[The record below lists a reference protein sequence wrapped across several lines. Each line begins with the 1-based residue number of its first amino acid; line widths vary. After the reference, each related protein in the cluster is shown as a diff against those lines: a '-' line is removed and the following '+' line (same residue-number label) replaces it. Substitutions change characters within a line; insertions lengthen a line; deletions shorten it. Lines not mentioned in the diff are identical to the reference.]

1 MTEELKELLGEDGS
15 RVCKEVEKALQGG
28 NARAKSA
35 ASVGAALLAAHAA
48 TWAERVSRATGKPFT
63 AEDYMKS
70 VTIDANGTVHEGALN
85 ALRSGV
91 DLDERVPVLDIDA
104 MDNRLR
110 GMTNQQA
117 AAFIAQLAQ
126 QSPILM
132 LDASAN
138 VGISSRPYGKRHVV
152 RNKATDRRKNL
163 VATGKV
169 LSNMEDFIKSSVVIE
184 IAPNRKAGRNLSG
197 MSDGQKRAQH
207 HKNTVNAY
215 YYIMLPVK
223 HNNQLNTLV
232 LIAEERNGCLVGET
246 AQVELYQIQ
255 YANKERDP
263 ALMPT
268 QHRVSI
274 NTRQHAPAT
283 VSIREMLA
291 GVKTS
296 DGNFYYQQAWHGA
309 AKKFDAFSL
318 DYVGTGDGGSA
329 HAHGLYFAKERS
341 FAESYRG
348 EDGALLEV
356 EIPDDEYLLKENAY
370 FKEQSPSVQQALREI
385 AEGWGEVERGEKSV
399 DEALAGKSGRD
410 LYFKVMEEVGEFA
423 RKEKCMRDD
432 GTFFYICSDPL
443 EGTEARVSEH
453 FSKHGVKGISFNDY
467 GDPGFV
473 IFDPHDAEILARYQ
487 ESRGQIQGQ
496 FSVLQEGS
504 RLVSLFEAADESTF
518 LHETAHI
525 FYDDL
530 ARLAPFDEETAED
543 LAEVDAWAS
552 WYEGAAKE
560 YEDTPWAMEFAAR
573 ERAIREAIRTH
584 DEALEERLKAEW
596 RAERFARG
604 FERYL
609 EEGRAPTSTLQKVFD
624 KCRTFVKTAYA
635 AFRGSS
641 DGGKA
646 SPAVEK
652 VMAKLITPQEKEL
665 RQRRKNPMTNEA
677 RLLAERDR
685 LFATISVSKERYRDF
700 LETMAD
706 HYKQPLATQV
716 GLFLHAPASG
726 RAYAPEELWRRM
738 GTSLKPNAKGIDVLS
753 AAGEVTTVYE
763 VTETEDAARL
773 HHLVWQYDDAKDG
786 ESISSLNDMQKNDDE
801 STEDFIVR
809 LCREEAKR
817 TQEEGRANLVGVG
830 AAYIALSRMGFD
842 AQKKLAL
849 PLIIAPYKKIDGE
862 ELLRST
868 MQTAAK
874 ILDRVASAVR
884 TREREEREAIDAA
897 LETTKETEEIE
908 HGKERG
914 EEEHDAQDGRG
925 NEPGGISG
933 EDPRGSSSRDRAGG
947 AGREG
952 APSTG
957 RAGTRRDGEAR
968 GDRAVGADPQEVPP
982 VQSAGGV
989 AGDDEERRG
998 GRVPAKGAGE
1008 DAGDVPEDHRGAR
1021 AEGALGAGSVGTQGT
1036 PYLPEDRP
1044 RDAGGN
1050 DREPVDLKPTKD
1062 KEAADAEPIDLSQ
1075 IDYEADLST
1084 TKGKRAVF
1092 RRNLAAIQVM
1102 RSIEE
1107 MGRTASEE
1115 EAKLLGSYS
1124 GFGGL
1129 AEVFDPRNE
1138 AWRKEYEALR
1148 RVLTN
1153 EEYTSARSTILDAFY
1168 TPPEVAEAICKGLS
1182 RMGFTSGN
1190 ILEPSCGSGRF
1201 FDAMPK
1207 EMREESHVVGIEMD
1221 ALSARI
1227 AKAAHKDVEIFH
1239 QSFQNSHFANGS
1251 FDLAIGNVPFGDS
1264 PIYGDS
1270 AYEGQGLLPHDYF
1283 LLKMLDEVRDGG
1295 LVAAITSS
1303 GTMDKASA
1311 KVRARLAEKADLVTA
1326 LRLPSEAF
1334 KGAGTAVTTDILVF
1348 RKKGGVLPPALQQKN
1363 TLPSAESWQN
1373 IERFVPSYPSSF
1385 EKQHTMNGYFV
1396 RNPEKILGEVQER
1409 SGKFGKEIYV
1419 AGDVKDLAGR
1429 IEEAFAALGEGSCY
1443 APSDAPLA
1451 PPVQAEAKN
1460 RKSMGFTIEGGEVVF
1475 TDHRGET
1482 KKKDFT
1488 EEQEERVRFAVLM
1501 RDEGYR
1507 ILDAQEQGVSNEDLR
1522 EMQKKLRSLYDT
1534 YTEKFGYIR
1543 NDRQLKMLFG
1553 DDAGYPFIESFEV
1566 IGKDGAVERPAD
1578 IFTERTVQ
1586 TAAKPEHADTAQD
1599 ALVISMQQKG
1609 EVDLRYMEELTGTSE
1624 RDLMEELEYTHLFFD
1639 EKENRAVQADEYLS
1653 GDIYAKIEEQD
1664 AIINATAKGIDHLRA
1679 AAIYKGDVQRL
1690 EEGVGALNLDDVA
1703 SPLAQRLHEILNDT
1717 KAQEAEEMLGY
1728 FTERREALMKAAL
1741 KEADFEAHPED
1752 RETVAKYAV
1761 ALAEHRNVRLSYRD
1775 ILPSNCREDSELLL
1789 ELFKVDPRFDERSY
1803 GSRYNKAFEAMD
1815 FIGACYKKAFL
1826 EEPVDND
1833 VFRKIRENLADG
1845 ENTLR
1850 KLHLI
1855 HCAAAYLKEHK
1866 EKKDA
1871 AAPSVSEAL
1880 ERFQSEAEGIE
1891 ERADAALSP
1900 EAREEFQG
1908 LFLRRTRAEKNRA
1921 ALEVVKPD
1929 PIPIGDISFSLGSTW
1944 LNPQHVQ
1951 DFIYKKLEID
1961 RTWYNRQQYRDMPTL
1976 EISYSPETS
1985 KWKIEKTAYFK
1996 REYGT
2001 RPTPGMAVFSTAQKD
2016 AVELLTDCL
2025 NQNNTVV
2032 RDAEGRKDPEFTAQA
2047 QMKQEEI
2054 QQAFRDFLIE
2064 NPLRAQDVERTYN
2077 RRFNNIRLRQY
2088 DGANLT
2094 FPGMTNTVELKPH
2107 QKDAIAHHLYG
2118 GNTLFAHCVGA
2129 GKTYEMIAAIMESK
2143 RMGLSEKAMM
2153 VVPNHL
2159 VAQTGDAFHELYPRA
2174 KVLVPT
2180 EKDLKEMNRKRFT
2193 AQIAT
2198 QNWDAVIVPFS
2209 AFERLKL
2216 SAKLEGEMTENEIAR
2231 LQGRYEELTAT
2242 SMKNKP
2248 EKDFSIK
2255 EIVKSIEKLTA
2266 KARALEKKNQAK
2278 GDGSIPFDKLG
2289 IDKLVVDEV
2298 HYYKNLQIETRH
2310 SNTGGIGSKK
2320 HTDMT
2325 WDLYMKAQYMNE
2337 KTNYRGLI
2345 FATGTPI
2352 SNSMSELYT
2361 LQRYLTPQVLKDKGV
2376 AHFDAWAANFAEIS
2390 SQMELRPEGMGYQ
2403 MKERMRAFNN
2413 VPELMTQF
2421 KLFADVRTA
2430 DMLPD
2435 RKVPKAEEK
2444 ADTEKASPLQK
2455 EMIQDLFRRGEAVR
2469 RGDPE
2474 MVTRA
2479 DGTLTEDSML
2489 MISREGRMLSLDPRI
2504 IDPSAE
2510 DLPTSK
2516 VNRCARN
2523 VLAKYRETTD
2533 IRGTQIIFCDDSTS
2547 TGVAKARGAF
2557 NVYDDLRQKLE
2568 AGGIPKEEI
2577 AVVQEYKKDAIPE
2590 LFERVREGKV
2600 RVLLGSTD
2608 KLGVGTNVQDRLCA
2622 SHDLSIPWRP
2632 ADLEQRM
2639 GRSIRPGNQNESVE
2653 IYRYITEG
2661 TFDTFM
2667 WQTLENKQKLIA
2679 QMMTS
2684 KTPCRTIVDM
2694 DEVTLTFADLKAI
2707 STDNPFFK
2715 EKMEL
2720 EAELVRC
2727 QMARA
2732 SYETTKKKLTE
2743 FAEIEGP
2750 KTLKAHDAR
2759 IFNLMSDKM
2768 LIEQN
2773 TEKND
2778 KGEEL
2783 FRMRIGKEVFT
2794 NAKKAALF
2802 LHEKA
2807 KGGFQE
2813 AAKANGEYKG
2823 MTLRV
2828 QIDSQTYLPYI
2839 SLQGKMYHTVAFAQ
2853 PGKEMNT
2860 IRHLDNVKDAI
2871 EKKLLKL
2878 QEEREPILKK
2888 IESAKEK
2895 IKEPFAQERREQEVK
2910 KRLLEINA
2918 LIENAPSGEALAAH
2932 TTFERREEKDVKEEK
2947 KDERRE
2953 AAQRYAED
2961 YEEAAM
2967 AR

>member
-1 MTEELKELLGEDGS
+1 MAEELKELLGKDGS
-15 RVCKEVEKALQGG
+15 RVYKEVEKALQGG

-35 ASVGAALLAAHAA
+35 ASVGAAILAAHAA

-63 AEDYMKS
+63 AQDYMKS
-70 VTIDANGTVHEGALN
+70 VTIDADGTVREGALN

-91 DLDERVPVLDIDA
+91 DLDEEVAVVDVSAAIPAGGANRRAVLS
-104 MDNRLR
+104 
-110 GMTNQQA
+110 
-117 AAFIAQLAQ
+117 FIRQLA
-126 QSPILM
+126 
-132 LDASAN
+132 AS
-138 VGISSRPYGKRHVV
+138 GKRYKTTDDMAYISVLPKDV
-152 RNKATDRRKNL
+152 RHIAFSSHKNAKTRPEEHPVRIASIYALPDLLENAVLIESIPNQKKAKKPNVKAYHRFYVPIRTHTRIYTLRL
-163 VATGKV
+163 VAEEQANGSVAFNPAELNLYDVIVERKQKKKVSHKTGIKPV
-169 LSNMEDFIKSSVVIE
+169 NRGKRLSDTI
-184 IAPNRKAGRNLSG
+184 
-197 MSDGQKRAQH
+197 
-207 HKNTVNAY
+207 
-215 YYIMLPVK
+215 
-223 HNNQLNTLV
+223 
-232 LIAEERNGCLVGET
+232 
-246 AQVELYQIQ
+246 
-255 YANKERDP
+255 
-263 ALMPT
+263 
-268 QHRVSI
+268 
-274 NTRQHAPAT
+274 
-283 VSIREMLA
+283 SIREMLA
-291 GVKTS
+291 GVKDA
-296 DGNFYYQQAWHGA
+296 DGKTYYQ
-309 AKKFDAFSL
+309 
-318 DYVGTGDGGSA
+318 
-329 HAHGLYFAKERS
+329 
-341 FAESYRG
+341 
-348 EDGALLEV
+348 
-356 EIPDDEYLLKENAY
+356 
-370 FKEQSPSVQQALREI
+370 EQ
-385 AEGWGEVERGEKSV
+385 
-399 DEALAGKSGRD
+399 
-410 LYFKVMEEVGEFA
+410 
-423 RKEKCMRDD
+423 
-432 GTFFYICSDPL
+432 
-443 EGTEARVSEH
+443 
-453 FSKHGVKGISFNDY
+453 
-467 GDPGFV
+467 
-473 IFDPHDAEILARYQ
+473 Q

-635 AFRGSS
+635 AFRGGTS
-641 DGGKA
+641 GGRA
-646 SPAVEK
+646 SLAVEK
-652 VMAKLITPQEKEL
+652 VMAKLIAPQKKEL
-665 RQRRKNPMTNEA
+665 RQRRQNPMTNEA

-706 HYKQPLATQV
+706 HYKQPLAAQV

-763 VTETEDAARL
+763 VMETEDAARL

-897 LETTKETEEIE
+897 LETTKETEETE

-914 EEEHDAQDGRG
+914 EEGHDAQDGRG
-925 NEPGGISG
+925 NELGGISE
-933 EDPRGSSSRDRAGG
+933 EDSRGSTGGDRTGG

-952 APSTG
+952 APSAG
-957 RAGTRRDGEAR
+957 RAGARRDGEAR

-1008 DAGDVPEDHRGAR
+1008 DAGDVPEDRRGAR

-1044 RDAGGN
+1044 RDEGGN

-1062 KEAADAEPIDLSQ
+1062 KEAADAELIDLSQ

-1092 RRNLAAIQVM
+1092 QRNLAAIQVM

-1107 MGRTASEE
+1107 THRTASEE

-1239 QSFQNSHFANGS
+1239 QSFQNSRFANGS

-1363 TLPSAESWQN
+1363 ALPSAESWQN
-1373 IERFVPSYPSSF
+1373 IERFFPSYPSSF
-1385 EKQHTMNGYFV
+1385 EKQHTMNGYFAAH
-1396 RNPEKILGEVQER
+1396 RDNILGEVQER
-1409 SGKFGKEIYV
+1409 SGKFGKELYV

-1443 APSDAPLA
+1443 VPSDAPLA

-1624 RDLMEELEYTHLFFD
+1624 HDLMEELEYTHLFFD
-1639 EKENRAVQADEYLS
+1639 EKENCAVQADEYLS

-1845 ENTLR
+1845 ENTLK

-1866 EKKDA
+1866 AKKDA
-1871 AAPSVSEAL
+1871 AAPSVPEAL

-1951 DFIYKKLEID
+1951 DFIYKKLEIE
-1961 RTWYNRQQYRDMPTL
+1961 RTWYNRQQYKDMPTL

-2001 RPTPGMAVFSTAQKD
+2001 QPTPGMAVFSTAQKD
-2016 AVELLTDCL
+2016 AIELLTDCL

-2231 LQGRYEELTAT
+2231 LQGRYDELAAT
-2242 SMKNKP
+2242 SMKKKP

-2361 LQRYLTPQVLKDKGV
+2361 LQRYLTPQVLKDKGI

-2455 EMIQDLFRRGEAVR
+2455 EMIQALFRRGEAVR

-2523 VLAKYRETTD
+2523 VLAKYKETTD

-2608 KLGVGTNVQDRLCA
+2608 KLGVGTNVQDLLCA

-2794 NAKKAALF
+2794 DAKKAALF

-2828 QIDSQTYLPYI
+2828 RIDSQTYLPYI

-2888 IESAKEK
+2888 IESAKAK

-2932 TTFERREEKDVKEEK
+2932 TTFERREEKDGKEEK
-2947 KDERRE
+2947 KDERKE

>member
-1 MTEELKELLGEDGS
+1 MTGELKELLGEDGN
-15 RVCKEVEKALQGG
+15 RVYKEVEKALQGG

-35 ASVGAALLAAHAA
+35 ASVGAAILAAHAA

-63 AEDYMKS
+63 AQDYMKS
-70 VTIDANGTVHEGALN
+70 VTIDADGTVREGALN

-91 DLDERVPVLDIDA
+91 DLDEEVAVVDVSAAIPAGGANRRAVLS
-104 MDNRLR
+104 
-110 GMTNQQA
+110 
-117 AAFIAQLAQ
+117 FIRQLA
-126 QSPILM
+126 
-132 LDASAN
+132 AS
-138 VGISSRPYGKRHVV
+138 GKRYKTTDDMAYISVLPKDV
-152 RNKATDRRKNL
+152 RHIAFSSHKNAKTRPEEHPVRIASIYALPDLLENAVLIESIPNQKKAKKPNVKAYHRFYVPIRTHTRIYTLRL
-163 VATGKV
+163 VAEEQANGSVAFNPAELNLYDVIVERKQKKKVSHKTGIKPV
-169 LSNMEDFIKSSVVIE
+169 NRGKRLSDTI
-184 IAPNRKAGRNLSG
+184 
-197 MSDGQKRAQH
+197 
-207 HKNTVNAY
+207 
-215 YYIMLPVK
+215 
-223 HNNQLNTLV
+223 
-232 LIAEERNGCLVGET
+232 
-246 AQVELYQIQ
+246 
-255 YANKERDP
+255 
-263 ALMPT
+263 
-268 QHRVSI
+268 
-274 NTRQHAPAT
+274 
-283 VSIREMLA
+283 SIREMLA
-291 GVKTS
+291 GVKDA
-296 DGNFYYQQAWHGA
+296 DGKTYYQ
-309 AKKFDAFSL
+309 
-318 DYVGTGDGGSA
+318 
-329 HAHGLYFAKERS
+329 
-341 FAESYRG
+341 
-348 EDGALLEV
+348 
-356 EIPDDEYLLKENAY
+356 
-370 FKEQSPSVQQALREI
+370 EQ
-385 AEGWGEVERGEKSV
+385 
-399 DEALAGKSGRD
+399 
-410 LYFKVMEEVGEFA
+410 
-423 RKEKCMRDD
+423 
-432 GTFFYICSDPL
+432 
-443 EGTEARVSEH
+443 
-453 FSKHGVKGISFNDY
+453 
-467 GDPGFV
+467 
-473 IFDPHDAEILARYQ
+473 Q

-584 DEALEERLKAEW
+584 NETLEERLKAEW

-635 AFRGSS
+635 AFRGGTS
-641 DGGKA
+641 GGRA
-646 SPAVEK
+646 SLAVEK

-665 RQRRKNPMTNEA
+665 RQRRQNPMTNEA

-773 HHLVWQYDDAKDG
+773 RHLVWQYDDAKDK
-786 ESISSLNDMQKNDDE
+786 ESIASQSGVQKNDDE

-897 LETTKETEEIE
+897 LETTKATEEIE

-925 NEPGGISG
+925 NELGGISG
-933 EDPRGSSSRDRAGG
+933 EDSRGSRGGDRAGG
-947 AGREG
+947 TGREG
-952 APSTG
+952 APSVG
-957 RAGTRRDGEAR
+957 RAGARRDGEAR

-998 GRVPAKGAGE
+998 DGVPAKGAGE

-1062 KEAADAEPIDLSQ
+1062 NEAADAEPIDLSQ

-1092 RRNLAAIQVM
+1092 QRNLAAIQVM

-1107 MGRTASEE
+1107 THRTASEE

-1129 AEVFDPRNE
+1129 AEAFDPRNE

-1148 RVLTN
+1148 QVLTN

-1207 EMREESHVVGIEMD
+1207 EMREESHIVGIEMD

-1239 QSFQNSHFANGS
+1239 QSFQNSRFANGS

-1303 GTMDKASA
+1303 GTMEKASA

-1363 TLPSAESWQN
+1363 ALPSAESWQN
-1373 IERFVPSYPSSF
+1373 IERFFPSYPSSF
-1385 EKQHTMNGYFV
+1385 EKQHTMNAYFAAH
-1396 RNPEKILGEVQER
+1396 RDNILGEVQER
-1409 SGKFGKEIYV
+1409 SGKFGKELYV
-1419 AGDVKDLAGR
+1419 AGDGKDLAGR

-1443 APSDAPLA
+1443 VPSDAPLA

-1488 EEQEERVRFAVLM
+1488 EEQDERVRFAVLM

-1566 IGKDGAVERPAD
+1566 IGKDGSVERPAD

-1653 GDIYAKIEEQD
+1653 GNIYAKIEEQD

-1679 AAIYKGDVQRL
+1679 AAIYEGDVQRL
-1690 EEGVGALNLDDVA
+1690 EEGVSALNLDDVA

-1717 KAQEAEEMLGY
+1717 KAQEAEKDFGH
-1728 FTERREALMKAAL
+1728 FAERREALMKAAL
-1741 KEADFEAHPED
+1741 KETDFEAHPED

-1761 ALAEHRNVRLSYRD
+1761 ALADRRNTRLSYRD

-1789 ELFKVDPRFDERSY
+1789 ELFKVDPHFDERSY

-1815 FIGACYKKAFL
+1815 FIGACYSKTFL
-1826 EEPVDND
+1826 KEPVDND
-1833 VFRKIRENLADG
+1833 VFRKMRESLADG

-1855 HCAAAYLKEHK
+1855 HCADAYLKEHK
-1866 EKKDA
+1866 AKKDA
-1871 AAPSVSEAL
+1871 AAPSVPEAL

-1944 LNPQHVQ
+1944 LNQQHVQ

-1961 RTWYNRQQYRDMPTL
+1961 RTWYNRQQHRDMPTL

-2016 AVELLTDCL
+2016 AIELLTDCL

-2032 RDAEGRKDPEFTAQA
+2032 RDAEGKKDPEFTAQA

-2064 NPLRAQDVERTYN
+2064 NPLRAQDIERTYN

-2455 EMIQDLFRRGEAVR
+2455 EMIQALFRRGEAVR

-2523 VLAKYRETTD
+2523 VLAKYRETTAFK
-2533 IRGTQIIFCDDSTS
+2533 GTQIIFCDDSTS

-2590 LFERVREGKV
+2590 LFEKVREGKV

-2794 NAKKAALF
+2794 DAKKAALF

-2828 QIDSQTYLPYI
+2828 RIDSQTYLPYI

-2888 IESAKEK
+2888 IESAKAK

-2918 LIENAPSGEALAAH
+2918 LIENGSSGEALAAH

-2947 KDERRE
+2947 KDERKE

>member
-1 MTEELKELLGEDGS
+1 MTGELKELLGEDGS
-15 RVCKEVEKALQGG
+15 RVYKEVEKALQGG
-28 NARAKSA
+28 NARTKSA
-35 ASVGAALLAAHAA
+35 ASVGAAILAAHAA

-63 AEDYMKS
+63 AQDYMKS
-70 VTIDANGTVHEGALN
+70 VMIEADGTVRDGALN
-85 ALRSGV
+85 ALRAGI
-91 DLDERVPVLDIDA
+91 DLDERVKVVDISAAMPKKSMDA
-104 MDNRLR
+104 KAVKRFLQGLIRDNP
-110 GMTNQQA
+110 
-117 AAFIAQLAQ
+117 LAITADGTAVV
-126 QSPILM
+126 SILSNK
-132 LDASAN
+132 D
-138 VGISSRPYGKRHVV
+138 VEHITYSS
-152 RNKATDRRKNL
+152 RKNL
-163 VATGKV
+163 PADIYRIRRKSILSIEELLENAV
-169 LSNMEDFIKSSVVIE
+169 LIE
-184 IAPNRKAGRNLSG
+184 SIPNRKIKKKPYA
-197 MSDGQKRAQH
+197 RAYHRFYVPVRMNQH
-207 HKNTVNAY
+207 LATIRIV
-215 YYIMLPVK
+215 
-223 HNNQLNTLV
+223 
-232 LIAEERNGCLVGET
+232 AEERQGVITLNPTDVNLYDLI
-246 AQVELYQIQ
+246 VEDKKRR
-255 YANKERDP
+255 AN
-263 ALMPT
+263 
-268 QHRVSI
+268 
-274 NTRQHAPAT
+274 APAGSLPLGGPDSSSDT
-283 VSIREMLA
+283 ITIREMLA
-291 GVKTS
+291 GVKDA
-296 DGNFYYQQAWHGA
+296 DGEPYCQRAWHGA
-309 AKKFDAFSL
+309 VKKFAAFSL

-356 EIPDDEYLLKENAY
+356 EIPDDEYLLKERAY

-432 GTFFYICSDPL
+432 GTFFYICSEPL

-453 FSKHGVKGISFNDY
+453 FSKHGVKGISFNDF

-473 IFDPHDAEILARYQ
+473 IFDPQDVEILARYQ

-560 YEDTPWAMEFAAR
+560 YEDTPWAMEFSAR
-573 ERAIREAIRTH
+573 ERQIREAIRTH
-584 DEALEERLKAEW
+584 DEELEERLKNEW

-604 FERYL
+604 FERYM

-624 KCRTFVKTAYA
+624 KCSALIKIAYV

-641 DGGKA
+641 SGGRP
-646 SPAVEK
+646 SPAVQK
-652 VMAKLITPQEKEL
+652 VMAKLVAPGKEAIQQEDMRRR
-665 RQRRKNPMTNEA
+665 RQNPMMNEA
-677 RLLAERDR
+677 QLLRERDR
-685 LFATISVSKERYRDF
+685 LFATVSVSKERYRDF

-706 HYKQPLATQV
+706 HYKQPLAAQV
-716 GLFLHAPASG
+716 GLFLRAPASG
-726 RAYAPEELWRRM
+726 RAYAPEELWQRM
-738 GTSLKPNAKGIDVLS
+738 GTSLKSDAKGVDVLS
-753 AAGEVTTVYE
+753 ASGEATTIYE

-773 HHLVWQYDDAKDG
+773 RHLVWQYDDAKDG
-786 ESISSLNDMQKNDDE
+786 ESISSLNGAQKNDDE

-809 LCREEAKR
+809 LCREEAKK
-817 TQEEGRANLVGVG
+817 TQEEGHANLVGIG

-874 ILDRVASAVR
+874 ILDRVANVVR
-884 TREREEREAIDAA
+884 TREREEREN
-897 LETTKETEEIE
+897 LTERKTEVE
-908 HGKERG
+908 AHGKERR
-914 EEEHDAQDGRG
+914 EEGHDAQDGRRD
-925 NEPGGISG
+925 ELGGISG
-933 EDPRGSSSRDRAGG
+933 EDSRGSRGGSQGGDRAGG
-947 AGREG
+947 EGGTGREG
-952 APSTG
+952 TPSPDRTG
-957 RAGTRRDGEAR
+957 ARNDGEAR
-968 GDRAVGADPQEVPP
+968 GDRAVGTDSQELPP
-982 VQSAGGV
+982 VQPAGEV
-989 AGDDEERRG
+989 AGNGEERRG
-998 GRVPAKGAGE
+998 DDVPS
-1008 DAGDVPEDHRGAR
+1008 GDSGKDDGNVPEDRGGSR
-1021 AEGALGAGSVGTQGT
+1021 GEGALGAGSVGTQGT
-1036 PYLPEDRP
+1036 PHLPEDRP
-1044 RDAGGN
+1044 RDEGGD
-1050 DREPVDLKPTKD
+1050 DREPVDLAATKD
-1062 KEAADAEPIDLSQ
+1062 KEAAAEPVDLSA

-1107 MGRTASEE
+1107 THRAASEE
-1115 EAKLLGSYS
+1115 ESKLLGSYS

-1129 AEVFDPRNE
+1129 AEAFDPRNE

-1148 RVLTN
+1148 SALTN

-1168 TPPEVAEAICKGLS
+1168 TPPEIAAAICKGLS
-1182 RMGFTSGN
+1182 HLGFTSGN

-1201 FDAMPK
+1201 FDAMPE

-1239 QSFQNSHFANGS
+1239 QSFQNSRFANGS
-1251 FDLAIGNVPFGDS
+1251 FDLAVGNVPFGDS

-1303 GTMDKASA
+1303 GTMDKTSA

-1326 LRLPSEAF
+1326 LRLPSDTF
-1334 KGAGTAVTTDILVF
+1334 KAAGTAVTTDVLVF
-1348 RKKGGVLPPALQQKN
+1348 RRKGGALPAASREPLDEGVFPA
-1363 TLPSAESWQN
+1363 PESWQN
-1373 IERFVPSYPSSF
+1373 IERFVPSFPASF
-1385 EKQHTMNGYFV
+1385 EKRHTMNSYFV

-1409 SGKFGKEIYV
+1409 SGKFGKELYV
-1419 AGDVKDLAGR
+1419 AGDAKDLAER
-1429 IEEAFAALGEGSCY
+1429 IEKAFAALGEGSCY
-1443 APSDAPLA
+1443 APLDAPLA
-1451 PPVQAEAKN
+1451 PPVQAETKDHKA
-1460 RKSMGFTIEGGEVVF
+1460 MGFTIEGGEVVF

-1482 KKKDFT
+1482 TKKDFT

-1553 DDAGYPFIESFEV
+1553 NDAGYPFIESFEV
-1566 IGKDGAVERPAD
+1566 GGKDGSVERPAD

-1586 TAAKPEHADTAQD
+1586 TAIKPEHADTAQD

-1609 EVDLRYMEELTGTSE
+1609 EVDLRYMKELTGTSE
-1624 RDLMEELEYTHLFFD
+1624 HDLMEELEYTHVFFD

-1664 AIINATAKGIDHLRA
+1664 AIIKATAKGIDHLRA
-1679 AAIYKGDVQRL
+1679 AAIYEEDVQRL

-1703 SPLAQRLHEILNDT
+1703 SPLAQRLHEILNDP
-1717 KAQEAEEMLGY
+1717 KAQEAEERYGHS
-1728 FTERREALMKAAL
+1728 TERREALMKAAL
-1741 KEADFEAHPED
+1741 KETDFEAHPED

-1761 ALAEHRNVRLSYRD
+1761 ALAERRNVRLSYRD

-1789 ELFKVDPRFDERSY
+1789 ELFKVDPHFDERSY

-1815 FIGACYKKAFL
+1815 FIGACYKEAFL

-1833 VFRKIRENLADG
+1833 VFWKMRESLADG
-1845 ENTLR
+1845 ENTLK

-1855 HCAAAYLKEHK
+1855 HCADAYLKEHK
-1866 EKKDA
+1866 EKEDA
-1871 AAPSVSEAL
+1871 AAPSVPEAL
-1880 ERFQSEAEGIE
+1880 ERFQSEIEGIE

-1908 LFLRRTRAEKNRA
+1908 IFLRRTRAEKNRA

-1944 LNPQHVQ
+1944 LNKQHVQ
-1951 DFIYKKLEID
+1951 DFIYKKLKID

-2016 AVELLTDCL
+2016 AIELLTDCL

-2032 RDAEGRKDPEFTAQA
+2032 RDAEGKKDPEFTAQA

-2064 NPLRAQDVERTYN
+2064 NPLRAQEVERTYN

-2088 DGANLT
+2088 DGSNLS
-2094 FPGMTNTVELKPH
+2094 FPGMTNTIELKPH

-2143 RMGLSEKAMM
+2143 RMGLSTKAMM

-2159 VAQTGDAFHELYPRA
+2159 IAQTGDAFRELYPRA

-2180 EKDLKEMNRKRFT
+2180 EKDLKETNRKRFT

-2216 SAKLEGEMTENEIAR
+2216 SAKLEGEMTEREIAR
-2231 LQGRYEELTAT
+2231 LQGRYEELMAT
-2242 SMKNKP
+2242 STKNRP

-2255 EIVKSIEKLTA
+2255 EIAKSIEKLTA

-2278 GDGSIPFDKLG
+2278 GDGSVPFDKLG

-2325 WDLYMKAQYMNE
+2325 WDLYMKTQYMNE

-2361 LQRYLTPQVLKDKGV
+2361 LQRYLTPQVLTDKGIE
-2376 AHFDAWAANFAEIS
+2376 HFDAWAANFAEIS

-2455 EMIQDLFRRGEAVR
+2455 EMIQALFRRGEAVR

-2479 DGTLTEDSML
+2479 DGTLAEDSML

-2523 VLAKYRETTD
+2523 VLAKYRETTAFK
-2533 IRGTQIIFCDDSTS
+2533 GTQIIFCDDSTS

-2608 KLGVGTNVQDRLCA
+2608 KLGVGTNVQDLLCA

-2667 WQTLENKQKLIA
+2667 WQTLETKQKLIA

-2684 KTPCRTIVDM
+2684 KAPCRTIVDM

-2720 EAELVRC
+2720 DAELVRC

-2750 KTLKAHDAR
+2750 KALKEHDAR
-2759 IFNLMSDKM
+2759 ISNLMSDKM

-2773 TEKND
+2773 TEKNE
-2778 KGEEL
+2778 KGEEA
-2783 FRMRIGKEVFT
+2783 FRMTIGKEVFT
-2794 NAKKAALF
+2794 DAKKAALF

-2813 AAKANGEYKG
+2813 AAKARGEYKG
-2823 MTLRV
+2823 MELRV

-2839 SLQGKMYHTVAFAQ
+2839 SLQGKIYHRVAFAQ

-2888 IESAKEK
+2888 IESAKAK

-2918 LIENAPSGEALAAH
+2918 LIENAPSGETLAAH

-2953 AAQRYAED
+2953 AVQRYAED

>member
-1 MTEELKELLGEDGS
+1 MTGELKELLGESGS
-15 RVCKEVEKALQGG
+15 RVYEEVEKALQGG
-28 NARAKSA
+28 NARSKSA
-35 ASVGAALLAAHAA
+35 ASVGAAILAAHAA

-63 AEDYMKS
+63 AEDYRKS
-70 VTIDANGTVHEGALN
+70 VMIEADGTVRDGALN
-85 ALRSGV
+85 ALRAGV
-91 DLDERVPVLDIDA
+91 DLDERVKVVDISAAMPKKSMDA
-104 MDNRLR
+104 KAVKRFLQGLIRDNP
-110 GMTNQQA
+110 
-117 AAFIAQLAQ
+117 LAITADGTAVV
-126 QSPILM
+126 SILSNK
-132 LDASAN
+132 D
-138 VGISSRPYGKRHVV
+138 VEHITYSS
-152 RNKATDRRKNL
+152 RKNL
-163 VATGKV
+163 PADIYRIRRKSILSIEELLENAV
-169 LSNMEDFIKSSVVIE
+169 LIE
-184 IAPNRKAGRNLSG
+184 SIPNRKIKKKPYA
-197 MSDGQKRAQH
+197 RAYHRFYVPVRMNQH
-207 HKNTVNAY
+207 LATIRIV
-215 YYIMLPVK
+215 
-223 HNNQLNTLV
+223 
-232 LIAEERNGCLVGET
+232 AEERQGVITLNPTDVNLYDLI
-246 AQVELYQIQ
+246 VEDKKRR
-255 YANKERDP
+255 AN
-263 ALMPT
+263 
-268 QHRVSI
+268 
-274 NTRQHAPAT
+274 APAGSLPLGGPDSSSDT
-283 VSIREMLA
+283 ITIREMLA
-291 GVKTS
+291 GVKDA
-296 DGNFYYQQAWHGA
+296 DGEPYCQRAWHGA
-309 AKKFDAFSL
+309 VKKFAAFSL

-356 EIPDDEYLLKENAY
+356 EIPDDEYLLKERAY
-370 FKEQSPSVQQALREI
+370 FKEQSPFVQQALREI

-432 GTFFYICSDPL
+432 GTFFYICSEPL

-453 FSKHGVKGISFNDY
+453 FSKHGVKGISFNDF

-473 IFDPHDAEILARYQ
+473 IFNPQDAEILARYQ

-518 LHETAHI
+518 LHETVHI

-573 ERAIREAIRTH
+573 ERQIREAIRTH
-584 DEALEERLKAEW
+584 DEELEERLKNEW

-624 KCRTFVKTAYA
+624 KCSALIKTAYA
-635 AFRGSS
+635 AFRGSNS
-641 DGGKA
+641 GGRP
-646 SPAVEK
+646 SPAVRK
-652 VMAKLITPQEKEL
+652 VMAKLVAPGKEAIQQEDMRRR
-665 RQRRKNPMTNEA
+665 RQNPMTNEA

-685 LFATISVSKERYRDF
+685 LFATVSVSKERYRDF

-706 HYKQPLATQV
+706 HYKQPLAAQV
-716 GLFLHAPASG
+716 GLFLRAPASG
-726 RAYAPEELWRRM
+726 RAYASEELWQRM
-738 GTSLKPNAKGIDVLS
+738 GTSLKSDAKGVDVLS
-753 AAGEVTTVYE
+753 ASGEATTIYE

-773 HHLVWQYDDAKDG
+773 RHLVWQYDDAKDG

-809 LCREEAKR
+809 LCREEAKK
-817 TQEEGRANLVGVG
+817 TQEEGHANLVGVG

-874 ILDRVASAVR
+874 ILDRVANVVR
-884 TREREEREAIDAA
+884 TREREEREN
-897 LETTKETEEIE
+897 LTERKTEVE
-908 HGKERG
+908 AHGKERG
-914 EEEHDAQDGRG
+914 EEGHDAQDGRRD
-925 NEPGGISG
+925 ELGGISG
-933 EDPRGSSSRDRAGG
+933 EDSRGSRGGSQGGDRAGGEGG

-952 APSTG
+952 TPSPDRTG
-957 RAGTRRDGEAR
+957 ARNDGEAR
-968 GDRAVGADPQEVPP
+968 GDRAVGTDSQELPP
-982 VQSAGGV
+982 VQPAGEV
-989 AGDDEERRG
+989 AGNGEERRG
-998 GRVPAKGAGE
+998 DDVPSGNSGKDDGN
-1008 DAGDVPEDHRGAR
+1008 VPEDRGGSR
-1021 AEGALGAGSVGTQGT
+1021 GEGALGAGSVGTQGT
-1036 PYLPEDRP
+1036 PHLPEDRP
-1044 RDAGGN
+1044 RGEGGD
-1050 DREPVDLKPTKD
+1050 DREPVDLAATKD
-1062 KEAADAEPIDLSQ
+1062 KEAAAEPVDLSA

-1107 MGRTASEE
+1107 THRAASEE
-1115 EAKLLGSYS
+1115 ESKLLGSYS

-1129 AEVFDPRNE
+1129 AEAFDPRNE

-1148 RVLTN
+1148 SALTN

-1168 TPPEVAEAICKGLS
+1168 TPPEIAAAICKGLS
-1182 RMGFTSGN
+1182 HLGFTSGN

-1201 FDAMPK
+1201 FDAMPG

-1239 QSFQNSHFANGS
+1239 QSFQNSRFANGS
-1251 FDLAIGNVPFGDS
+1251 FDLAVGNVPFGDS

-1303 GTMDKASA
+1303 GTMDKTSA

-1326 LRLPSEAF
+1326 LRLPSDTF
-1334 KGAGTAVTTDILVF
+1334 KAAGTAVTTDVLVF
-1348 RKKGGVLPPALQQKN
+1348 RRKGSALPAASREPLDEGVFPA
-1363 TLPSAESWQN
+1363 PESWQN
-1373 IERFVPSYPSSF
+1373 IERFVPSFPSSF
-1385 EKQHTMNGYFV
+1385 EKRHTMNSYFV

-1409 SGKFGKEIYV
+1409 SGKFGKELYV
-1419 AGDVKDLAGR
+1419 AGDAKDLAGR
-1429 IEEAFAALGEGSCY
+1429 IEKAFAALGEGSCY
-1443 APSDAPLA
+1443 APLDAPLA
-1451 PPVQAEAKN
+1451 PPVQAETKDHKN
-1460 RKSMGFTIEGGEVVF
+1460 MGFTIEGGEVVF

-1482 KKKDFT
+1482 TKKDFT

-1553 DDAGYPFIESFEV
+1553 NDAGYPFIESFEV
-1566 IGKDGAVERPAD
+1566 GGKDGSVERPAD

-1586 TAAKPEHADTAQD
+1586 TAIKPEHADTAQD

-1609 EVDLRYMEELTGTSE
+1609 EVDLRYMKELTGTSE
-1624 RDLMEELEYTHLFFD
+1624 HDLMEELEYTHVFFD
-1639 EKENRAVQADEYLS
+1639 EQENRAVQADEYLS

-1664 AIINATAKGIDHLRA
+1664 AIIKATAKGIDHLRA
-1679 AAIYKGDVQRL
+1679 AAIYEGDVQRL
-1690 EEGVGALNLDDVA
+1690 EEGVGALNLDDVV

-1717 KAQEAEEMLGY
+1717 KAQEAEEMLGH
-1728 FTERREALMKAAL
+1728 FTERRESLMKAAL

-1761 ALAEHRNVRLSYRD
+1761 ALADRRNTRPSYRD
-1775 ILPSNCREDSELLL
+1775 LLPSNCREDSELLL
-1789 ELFKVDPRFDERSY
+1789 ELFKVDPHFDERSY

-1833 VFRKIRENLADG
+1833 VFWKMRESLADG
-1845 ENTLR
+1845 ENTLK

-1855 HCAAAYLKEHK
+1855 HCADAYLKEHK

-1880 ERFQSEAEGIE
+1880 ERFQSEIENIE

-1908 LFLRRTRAEKNRA
+1908 IFLRRTRAEKNRA

-1944 LNPQHVQ
+1944 LNQQHVQ

-2016 AVELLTDCL
+2016 AIELLTDCL

-2032 RDAEGRKDPEFTAQA
+2032 RDAEGKKDPEFTAQA

-2064 NPLRAQDVERTYN
+2064 NPLRAQEVERTYN

-2088 DGANLT
+2088 DGSNLS
-2094 FPGMTNTVELKPH
+2094 FPGMTNTIELKPH

-2143 RMGLSEKAMM
+2143 RMGLSTKAMM

-2159 VAQTGDAFHELYPRA
+2159 IAQTGDAFRELYPRA

-2180 EKDLKEMNRKRFT
+2180 EKDLKETNRKRFT

-2216 SAKLEGEMTENEIAR
+2216 SAKLEGEMTEREIAR
-2231 LQGRYEELTAT
+2231 LQGRYEELMAT
-2242 SMKNKP
+2242 STKNKP

-2255 EIVKSIEKLTA
+2255 EIVKSIDKLTA

-2278 GDGSIPFDKLG
+2278 GDGSVPFDKLG

-2325 WDLYMKAQYMNE
+2325 WDLYMKTQYMNE

-2361 LQRYLTPQVLKDKGV
+2361 LQRYLTPQVLTDKGIE
-2376 AHFDAWAANFAEIS
+2376 HFDAWAANFAEIS

-2455 EMIQDLFRRGEAVR
+2455 AMIQDLFRRGEAVR

-2523 VLAKYRETTD
+2523 VLAKYRETTAFK
-2533 IRGTQIIFCDDSTS
+2533 GTQIIFCDDSTS

-2590 LFERVREGKV
+2590 LFEKVREGKV

-2750 KTLKAHDAR
+2750 KALKEHDAR
-2759 IFNLMSDKM
+2759 ISNLMSDKM

-2773 TEKND
+2773 TEKNE
-2778 KGEEL
+2778 KGEEA
-2783 FRMRIGKEVFT
+2783 FRMTIGKKVFT
-2794 NAKKAALF
+2794 DAKEAALF

-2813 AAKANGEYKG
+2813 AAKARGEYKG
-2823 MTLRV
+2823 MELRV

-2839 SLQGKMYHTVAFAQ
+2839 SLQGKIYHRVAFAQ

-2888 IESAKEK
+2888 IESAKAK

-2918 LIENAPSGEALAAH
+2918 LIENAPSGETLAAH
-2932 TTFERREEKDVKEEK
+2932 TTFERREEKDVKKEK

>member
-1 MTEELKELLGEDGS
+1 MTGELKELLGEDGS

-35 ASVGAALLAAHAA
+35 ASVGAAILAAHAA

-63 AEDYMKS
+63 AQDYMKS
-70 VTIDANGTVHEGALN
+70 VTIDADGTVQEGALN

-91 DLDERVPVLDIDA
+91 DLDEEVAVADVSAAIPAGGANRRAVLS
-104 MDNRLR
+104 
-110 GMTNQQA
+110 
-117 AAFIAQLAQ
+117 FIRQLA
-126 QSPILM
+126 
-132 LDASAN
+132 AS
-138 VGISSRPYGKRHVV
+138 GKRYKTTDDMAYISVLPKDV
-152 RNKATDRRKNL
+152 RHIAFSSHKNAKTRPEEHPVRIASIYALPDLLENAVLIESIPNQKKAKKPNVKAYHRFYVPIRTRTRIYTLRL
-163 VATGKV
+163 VAEEQANGSVAFNPAELNLYDVIVERKQKKKVSHKTGIKPV
-169 LSNMEDFIKSSVVIE
+169 NRGKRLSDTI
-184 IAPNRKAGRNLSG
+184 
-197 MSDGQKRAQH
+197 
-207 HKNTVNAY
+207 
-215 YYIMLPVK
+215 
-223 HNNQLNTLV
+223 
-232 LIAEERNGCLVGET
+232 
-246 AQVELYQIQ
+246 
-255 YANKERDP
+255 
-263 ALMPT
+263 
-268 QHRVSI
+268 
-274 NTRQHAPAT
+274 
-283 VSIREMLA
+283 SIREMLA
-291 GVKTS
+291 GVKDA
-296 DGNFYYQQAWHGA
+296 DGKTYYQ
-309 AKKFDAFSL
+309 
-318 DYVGTGDGGSA
+318 
-329 HAHGLYFAKERS
+329 
-341 FAESYRG
+341 
-348 EDGALLEV
+348 
-356 EIPDDEYLLKENAY
+356 
-370 FKEQSPSVQQALREI
+370 EQQ
-385 AEGWGEVERGEKSV
+385 
-399 DEALAGKSGRD
+399 
-410 LYFKVMEEVGEFA
+410 EF
-423 RKEKCMRDD
+423 
-432 GTFFYICSDPL
+432 
-443 EGTEARVSEH
+443 
-453 FSKHGVKGISFNDY
+453 
-467 GDPGFV
+467 
-473 IFDPHDAEILARYQ
+473 
-487 ESRGQIQGQ
+487 RGQIQGQ

-584 DEALEERLKAEW
+584 NEALEERLKAEW
-596 RAERFARG
+596 REERFARG

-624 KCRTFVKTAYA
+624 KCRSFVKTAYA
-635 AFRGSS
+635 AFRGDAS
-641 DGGKA
+641 GGRA

-652 VMAKLITPQEKEL
+652 VMAKLIAPQKKEL
-665 RQRRKNPMTNEA
+665 RQRRQNPMTNEA

-706 HYKQPLATQV
+706 HYKQPLAAQV

-763 VTETEDAARL
+763 VMETEDAARL

-842 AQKKLAL
+842 AEKKLAL

-884 TREREEREAIDAA
+884 TREREEREAIDTAM
-897 LETTKETEEIE
+897 ETEMETEETE
-908 HGKERG
+908 HGKEREHEG
-914 EEEHDAQDGRG
+914 HDAQDGRG

-933 EDPRGSSSRDRAGG
+933 EDPRGSSSRDRAGREG
-947 AGREG
+947 GEG
-952 APSTG
+952 APSAG
-957 RAGTRRDGEAR
+957 RAGARRDGEAR
-968 GDRAVGADPQEVPP
+968 GDRAVGAGSQEVPP

-1008 DAGDVPEDHRGAR
+1008 DAGDVPEDRRGAR
-1021 AEGALGAGSVGTQGT
+1021 GEGALGAGSVGTQGT

-1044 RDAGGN
+1044 RDEGGN

-1062 KEAADAEPIDLSQ
+1062 KEAADAELIDLSQ
-1075 IDYEADLST
+1075 IDYDADLST
-1084 TKGKRAVF
+1084 TRGKRAVF
-1092 RRNLAAIQVM
+1092 QRNLAAIQVM

-1107 MGRTASEE
+1107 TGRTASEE

-1182 RMGFTSGN
+1182 HMGFASGN

-1207 EMREESHVVGIEMD
+1207 EMRKESHVVGIEMD

-1239 QSFQNSHFANGS
+1239 QSFQNSRFANGS

-1363 TLPSAESWQN
+1363 ALPSAESWQN
-1373 IERFVPSYPSSF
+1373 IERFFPSYPSSF
-1385 EKQHTMNGYFV
+1385 EKQHTMNAYFAAH
-1396 RNPEKILGEVQER
+1396 RDNILGEVQER
-1409 SGKFGKEIYV
+1409 SGKFGKELYV

-1451 PPVQAEAKN
+1451 PPVQAEEKN
-1460 RKSMGFTIEGGEVVF
+1460 RKTMGFTIEGGEVVF

-1522 EMQKKLRSLYDT
+1522 EMQKKLRAIYDA

-1566 IGKDGAVERPAD
+1566 IGKDGSVERPAD

-1586 TAAKPEHADTAQD
+1586 TVAKPEHADTAQD

-1624 RDLMEELEYTHLFFD
+1624 RDLMEELEYTHIFFD

-1653 GDIYAKIEEQD
+1653 GDIYAKIEEQN
-1664 AIINATAKGIDHLRA
+1664 AIINATAKRMNHLRA
-1679 AAIYKGDVQRL
+1679 AAVY
-1690 EEGVGALNLDDVA
+1690 EEDAEHLKNGVGALDIDDA
-1703 SPLAQRLHEILNDT
+1703 ALPLERRLHEILNDT
-1717 KAQEAEEMLGY
+1717 EAQQAEKGRGH

-1741 KEADFEAHPED
+1741 KETDFEAHPED

-1761 ALAEHRNVRLSYRD
+1761 ALADRRSTRLSYRD
-1775 ILPSNCREDSELLL
+1775 ILPANCREDSELLL
-1789 ELFKVDPRFDERSY
+1789 ELFKVDPHFEERSY

-1833 VFRKIRENLADG
+1833 VFWKMRESLADG
-1845 ENTLR
+1845 ENTLK

-1855 HCAAAYLKEHK
+1855 HCADAYLKEHK
-1866 EKKDA
+1866 AKKDA
-1871 AAPSVSEAL
+1871 AAPSVPEAL
-1880 ERFQSEAEGIE
+1880 ERFQSAAEGIE

-1944 LNPQHVQ
+1944 LNQQHVQ
-1951 DFIYKKLEID
+1951 DFIYKKLEIE
-1961 RTWYNRQQYRDMPTL
+1961 RTWYNRQQYKDMPTL

-2001 RPTPGMAVFSTAQKD
+2001 QPTPGMAVFSTAQKD
-2016 AVELLTDCL
+2016 AIELLTDCL

-2231 LQGRYEELTAT
+2231 LQGRYDELAAT
-2242 SMKNKP
+2242 SMKKKP

-2361 LQRYLTPQVLKDKGV
+2361 LQRYLTPQVLKDKGI

-2455 EMIQDLFRRGEAVR
+2455 EMIQALFRRGEAVR

-2794 NAKKAALF
+2794 DAKKAALF

-2828 QIDSQTYLPYI
+2828 RIDRETYLPYI

-2888 IESAKEK
+2888 IESAKAK

-2947 KDERRE
+2947 KDERKE

>member
-63 AEDYMKS
+63 AQDYMKS
-70 VTIDANGTVHEGALN
+70 VTIDADGTVQEGALN

-91 DLDERVPVLDIDA
+91 DLDEEVAVADVSAAIPAGGANRRAVLS
-104 MDNRLR
+104 
-110 GMTNQQA
+110 
-117 AAFIAQLAQ
+117 FIRQLA
-126 QSPILM
+126 
-132 LDASAN
+132 AS
-138 VGISSRPYGKRHVV
+138 GKRYKTTDDMAYISVLPKDV
-152 RNKATDRRKNL
+152 RHIAFSSHKNAKTRPEEHPVRIASIYALPDLLENAVLIESIPNQKKAKKPNVKAYHRFYVPIRTRTRIYTLRL
-163 VATGKV
+163 VAEEQANGSVAFNPAELNLYDVIVERKQKKKVSHKTGIKPV
-169 LSNMEDFIKSSVVIE
+169 NRGKRLSDTI
-184 IAPNRKAGRNLSG
+184 
-197 MSDGQKRAQH
+197 
-207 HKNTVNAY
+207 
-215 YYIMLPVK
+215 
-223 HNNQLNTLV
+223 
-232 LIAEERNGCLVGET
+232 
-246 AQVELYQIQ
+246 
-255 YANKERDP
+255 
-263 ALMPT
+263 
-268 QHRVSI
+268 
-274 NTRQHAPAT
+274 
-283 VSIREMLA
+283 SIREMLA
-291 GVKTS
+291 GVKDA
-296 DGNFYYQQAWHGA
+296 DGKTYYQ
-309 AKKFDAFSL
+309 
-318 DYVGTGDGGSA
+318 
-329 HAHGLYFAKERS
+329 
-341 FAESYRG
+341 
-348 EDGALLEV
+348 
-356 EIPDDEYLLKENAY
+356 
-370 FKEQSPSVQQALREI
+370 EQ
-385 AEGWGEVERGEKSV
+385 
-399 DEALAGKSGRD
+399 
-410 LYFKVMEEVGEFA
+410 
-423 RKEKCMRDD
+423 
-432 GTFFYICSDPL
+432 
-443 EGTEARVSEH
+443 
-453 FSKHGVKGISFNDY
+453 
-467 GDPGFV
+467 
-473 IFDPHDAEILARYQ
+473 Q
-487 ESRGQIQGQ
+487 ESRGRIQGQ

-552 WYEGAAKE
+552 WYEDAAKE

-596 RAERFARG
+596 QAERFARG

-635 AFRGSS
+635 AFRGGAS
-641 DGGKA
+641 GGRA
-646 SPAVEK
+646 SLAVEK

-665 RQRRKNPMTNEA
+665 RQRRQNPMTNEA

-706 HYKQPLATQV
+706 HYKQPLAAQV

-763 VTETEDAARL
+763 VMETEDAARL

-842 AQKKLAL
+842 AEKKLAL

-884 TREREEREAIDAA
+884 TREREEREAI
-897 LETTKETEEIE
+897 ETEDAE
-908 HGKERG
+908 HGKEREHEG
-914 EEEHDAQDGRG
+914 HDAQDGRG
-925 NEPGGISG
+925 NELGGISE
-933 EDPRGSSSRDRAGG
+933 EDSRGSTGGDRAGG
-947 AGREG
+947 VGREG

-989 AGDDEERRG
+989 VGDDEERRG

-1062 KEAADAEPIDLSQ
+1062 NEAADAELIDLSQ

-1092 RRNLAAIQVM
+1092 QRNLAAIQVM

-1107 MGRTASEE
+1107 THRTASEE

-1239 QSFQNSHFANGS
+1239 QSFQNSRFANGS

-1348 RKKGGVLPPALQQKN
+1348 RRKGGVLPPALQQKN
-1363 TLPSAESWQN
+1363 ALPSAESWQN

-1419 AGDVKDLAGR
+1419 AGDGKDLAGR

-1488 EEQEERVRFAVLM
+1488 EEQDERVRFAVLM

-1586 TAAKPEHADTAQD
+1586 TVAKPEHADTAQD

-1624 RDLMEELEYTHLFFD
+1624 HDLMEELEYTHLFFD

-1664 AIINATAKGIDHLRA
+1664 AIIKATAKGIDHLRA
-1679 AAIYKGDVQRL
+1679 AAIYEGDVQRL
-1690 EEGVGALNLDDVA
+1690 KEGVGALNLDDVA
-1703 SPLAQRLHEILNDT
+1703 SPLAQRLHEILNDP
-1717 KAQEAEEMLGY
+1717 KAQEAEERYGHS
-1728 FTERREALMKAAL
+1728 TERREALMRETL
-1741 KEADFEAHPED
+1741 KEADFDAHPED

-1761 ALAEHRNVRLSYRD
+1761 ALADRRSTRLSYRD
-1775 ILPSNCREDSELLL
+1775 LLPSNCREDSELLL
-1789 ELFKVDPRFDERSY
+1789 ELFKVDPHFDERSY

-1826 EEPVDND
+1826 KEPVDDD
-1833 VFRKIRENLADG
+1833 VFRKMRESLADG
-1845 ENTLR
+1845 ENTLK

-1871 AAPSVSEAL
+1871 AAPSVPEAL

-1944 LNPQHVQ
+1944 LNRQHVQ
-1951 DFIYKKLEID
+1951 EFIYKKLEIE

-2016 AVELLTDCL
+2016 AIELLTDCL

-2088 DGANLT
+2088 DGANLS

-2361 LQRYLTPQVLKDKGV
+2361 LQRYLTPQVLKDKGI

-2435 RKVPKAEEK
+2435 RKVPKTEEK

-2455 EMIQDLFRRGEAVR
+2455 EMIQALFRRGEAVR

-2590 LFERVREGKV
+2590 LFEKVREGKV

-2794 NAKKAALF
+2794 DAKKAALF

-2828 QIDSQTYLPYI
+2828 QIDRETYLPYI

-2888 IESAKEK
+2888 IESAKAK

-2947 KDERRE
+2947 KDECKE

>member
-15 RVCKEVEKALQGG
+15 RVYKEVEKALQGG

-35 ASVGAALLAAHAA
+35 ASIGAAILAAHAA

-63 AEDYMKS
+63 AQDYMKS
-70 VTIDANGTVHEGALN
+70 VTIDADGTVQEGALN

-91 DLDERVPVLDIDA
+91 DLDEEVAVADVSAAIPAGGANRRAVLS
-104 MDNRLR
+104 
-110 GMTNQQA
+110 
-117 AAFIAQLAQ
+117 FIRQLA
-126 QSPILM
+126 
-132 LDASAN
+132 AS
-138 VGISSRPYGKRHVV
+138 GKRYKTTDDMAYISVLPKDV
-152 RNKATDRRKNL
+152 RHIAFSSHKNAKTRPEEHPVRIASIYALPDLLENAVLIESIPNQKKAKKPNVKAYHRFYVPIRTRTRIYTLRL
-163 VATGKV
+163 VAEEQANGSVAFNPAELNLYDVIVERKQKKKVSHKTGIKPV
-169 LSNMEDFIKSSVVIE
+169 NRGKRLSDTI
-184 IAPNRKAGRNLSG
+184 
-197 MSDGQKRAQH
+197 
-207 HKNTVNAY
+207 
-215 YYIMLPVK
+215 
-223 HNNQLNTLV
+223 
-232 LIAEERNGCLVGET
+232 
-246 AQVELYQIQ
+246 
-255 YANKERDP
+255 
-263 ALMPT
+263 
-268 QHRVSI
+268 
-274 NTRQHAPAT
+274 
-283 VSIREMLA
+283 SIREMLA
-291 GVKTS
+291 GVKDA
-296 DGNFYYQQAWHGA
+296 DGKTYYQ
-309 AKKFDAFSL
+309 
-318 DYVGTGDGGSA
+318 
-329 HAHGLYFAKERS
+329 
-341 FAESYRG
+341 
-348 EDGALLEV
+348 
-356 EIPDDEYLLKENAY
+356 
-370 FKEQSPSVQQALREI
+370 EQ
-385 AEGWGEVERGEKSV
+385 
-399 DEALAGKSGRD
+399 
-410 LYFKVMEEVGEFA
+410 
-423 RKEKCMRDD
+423 
-432 GTFFYICSDPL
+432 
-443 EGTEARVSEH
+443 
-453 FSKHGVKGISFNDY
+453 
-467 GDPGFV
+467 
-473 IFDPHDAEILARYQ
+473 Q

-635 AFRGSS
+635 AFRGGTS
-641 DGGKA
+641 GGRA
-646 SPAVEK
+646 SLAVEK
-652 VMAKLITPQEKEL
+652 VMAKLIASQKKEL

-706 HYKQPLATQV
+706 HYKQPLAAQV
-716 GLFLHAPASG
+716 GLFLHAPANG

-763 VTETEDAARL
+763 VMETEDAARL

-842 AQKKLAL
+842 AEKKLAL

-884 TREREEREAIDAA
+884 TREREEREAIDAVM
-897 LETTKETEEIE
+897 ETEMETEEIE
-908 HGKERG
+908 HGKEREHEG
-914 EEEHDAQDGRG
+914 HDAQDGRG

-933 EDPRGSSSRDRAGG
+933 EDPRGSSSRDRAGREG
-947 AGREG
+947 GEG

-957 RAGTRRDGEAR
+957 RAGARRDGEAR
-968 GDRAVGADPQEVPP
+968 GDRAVGAGSQEVPP

-1008 DAGDVPEDHRGAR
+1008 DAGDVPEDRRGAR

-1044 RDAGGN
+1044 RDEGGN
-1050 DREPVDLKPTKD
+1050 DREPVDLEPTKD
-1062 KEAADAEPIDLSQ
+1062 KGAADAEPAGKTDGAIDLSAV
-1075 IDYEADLST
+1075 DYEADLST
-1084 TKGKRAVF
+1084 TRGKRAVF
-1092 RRNLAAIQVM
+1092 QRNLAAIQVM

-1107 MGRTASEE
+1107 TGRTASEE

-1129 AEVFDPRNE
+1129 AEVFDPRKE

-1182 RMGFTSGN
+1182 RMGFKTGN

-1239 QSFQNSHFANGS
+1239 QSFQNSRFANGS
-1251 FDLAIGNVPFGDS
+1251 FDLAVGNVPFGDS

-1348 RKKGGVLPPALQQKN
+1348 RRKGGVLPPALQQKN
-1363 TLPSAESWQN
+1363 ALPSAESWQN
-1373 IERFVPSYPSSF
+1373 IERFFPSYPSSF
-1385 EKQHTMNGYFV
+1385 EKQHTINAYFAAH
-1396 RNPEKILGEVQER
+1396 RDNILGEVQER
-1409 SGKFGKEIYV
+1409 SGKFGKELYV

-1566 IGKDGAVERPAD
+1566 MGKDGAVERPAD

-1653 GDIYAKIEEQD
+1653 GNIYAKIEEQD
-1664 AIINATAKGIDHLRA
+1664 AVIKATDREINLLLA
-1679 AAIYKGDVQRL
+1679 AAVYEEDVRRL
-1690 EEGVGALNLDDVA
+1690 KEGVSTKDIDDVA
-1703 SPLAQRLHEILNDT
+1703 SPLAQRLHEILNNT
-1717 KAQEAEEMLGY
+1717 KAQEAEEMLGH

-1741 KEADFEAHPED
+1741 KETDFEAHPED

-1761 ALAEHRNVRLSYRD
+1761 ALADRRSTRLSYRD
-1775 ILPSNCREDSELLL
+1775 ILPANCREDSELLL
-1789 ELFKVDPRFDERSY
+1789 ELFKVDPHFEERSY

-1826 EEPVDND
+1826 EESVDND
-1833 VFRKIRENLADG
+1833 VFRKMRESLADG

-1871 AAPSVSEAL
+1871 AAPSVPEAL

-1944 LNPQHVQ
+1944 LNKQHVQ

-2231 LQGRYEELTAT
+2231 LQGRYDELAAT
-2242 SMKNKP
+2242 SMKKKP

-2361 LQRYLTPQVLKDKGV
+2361 LQRYLTPQVLKDKGI

-2455 EMIQDLFRRGEAVR
+2455 EMIQALFRRGEAVR

-2523 VLAKYRETTD
+2523 VLAKYKETTAFK
-2533 IRGTQIIFCDDSTS
+2533 GTQIIFCDDSTS

-2608 KLGVGTNVQDRLCA
+2608 KLGVGTNVQDLLCA

-2794 NAKKAALF
+2794 DAKKAALF

-2828 QIDSQTYLPYI
+2828 RIDSQTYLPYI

-2888 IESAKEK
+2888 IESAKAK

-2932 TTFERREEKDVKEEK
+2932 TTFERCEEKDIKEEK
-2947 KDERRE
+2947 KDERKE

-2961 YEEAAM
+2961 YEEVAM

>member
-35 ASVGAALLAAHAA
+35 GSVGAAILAVHAA

-63 AEDYMKS
+63 AQDYMKS
-70 VTIDANGTVHEGALN
+70 VTIEADGTVQEGALN

-91 DLDERVPVLDIDA
+91 DLDEKVAVVDVSDALPRKKMSNKDI
-104 MDNRLR
+104 LHFIR
-110 GMTNQQA
+110 GLVQQHNA
-117 AAFIAQLAQ
+117 I
-126 QSPILM
+126 
-132 LDASAN
+132 ASADKQAIFSILPKD
-138 VGISSRPYGKRHVV
+138 VRHITYSSNKRSTTSE
-152 RNKATDRRKNL
+152 RKAREASLLSIESL
-163 VATGKV
+163 VENAV
-169 LSNMEDFIKSSVVIE
+169 LIE
-184 IAPNRKAGRNLSG
+184 SIPNRKKKKKPDVRSYHRFYVPIRIDEKL
-197 MSDGQKRAQH
+197 H
-207 HKNTVNAY
+207 TVR
-215 YYIMLPVK
+215 IV
-223 HNNQLNTLV
+223 
-232 LIAEERNGCLVGET
+232 AEEQNGVVTLNPTDVNIYDVIIEKKTPRPLAGISPVIGT
-246 AQVELYQIQ
+246 AG
-255 YANKERDP
+255 DP
-263 ALMPT
+263 S
-268 QHRVSI
+268 VI
-274 NTRQHAPAT
+274 
-283 VSIREMLA
+283 SIREMLA
-291 GVKTS
+291 GVKGA
-296 DGNFYYQQAWHGA
+296 DGKTYYQQAWHGA

-453 FSKHGVKGISFNDY
+453 FSKHGVKGVSFTDY

-473 IFDPHDAEILARYQ
+473 IFDPHDAEIIARYQ
-487 ESRGQIQGQ
+487 KSLGRIQGQ

-635 AFRGSS
+635 AFRGST

-685 LFATISVSKERYRDF
+685 LFATVSVSKERYRDF

-706 HYKQPLATQV
+706 HYKQPLAAQV

-874 ILDRVASAVR
+874 ILDRVANVVR
-884 TREREEREAIDAA
+884 TREREEREN
-897 LETTKETEEIE
+897 LTERKTEVE
-908 HGKERG
+908 AHGKERR
-914 EEEHDAQDGRG
+914 EEGHDAQDGRRD
-925 NEPGGISG
+925 ELGGISG
-933 EDPRGSSSRDRAGG
+933 EDSRGSRGGSQGGDRAGGEGG

-952 APSTG
+952 APSPDRTG
-957 RAGTRRDGEAR
+957 ARNDGEAR
-968 GDRAVGADPQEVPP
+968 GDRAVGTDPQEFPP
-982 VQSAGGV
+982 VQPAGEV
-989 AGDDEERRG
+989 AENGEERRG
-998 GRVPAKGAGE
+998 DDVPS
-1008 DAGDVPEDHRGAR
+1008 GDSGKDDGNVPEDRGDSR
-1021 AEGALGAGSVGTQGT
+1021 GEGALGAGSVGTQGT
-1036 PYLPEDRP
+1036 PHLPEDRP
-1044 RDAGGN
+1044 RDEGGD
-1050 DREPVDLKPTKD
+1050 DREPVDLAATKD
-1062 KEAADAEPIDLSQ
+1062 KEAAAEPVDLSA

-1107 MGRTASEE
+1107 THRTASEE

-1201 FDAMPK
+1201 FDAMPAS
-1207 EMREESHVVGIEMD
+1207 MREASHVVGIEMD

-1239 QSFQNSHFANGS
+1239 QSFQNSRFANGS

-1348 RKKGGVLPPALQQKN
+1348 RRKGGVLPPALQQKN

-1385 EKQHTMNGYFV
+1385 EKRHTMNGYFV

-1460 RKSMGFTIEGGEVVF
+1460 RKTMGFTIEGGEVVF
-1475 TDHRGET
+1475 TDHHGET
-1482 KKKDFT
+1482 KRKDFT

-1501 RDEGYR
+1501 RDAGYR

-1522 EMQKKLRSLYDT
+1522 EMQKKLRDLYDA

-1543 NDRQLKMLFG
+1543 KDRQLKMLFG

-1566 IGKDGAVERPAD
+1566 MGKDSSVERPAD

-1609 EVDLRYMEELTGTSE
+1609 EVDLRYMKELTGTSE
-1624 RDLMEELEYTHLFFD
+1624 HDLMEELEYTHLFFD

-1664 AIINATAKGIDHLRA
+1664 AIIKATDREINLLLA
-1679 AAIYKGDVQRL
+1679 AAVYEEDVRRL
-1690 EEGVGALNLDDVA
+1690 KEGVSTKDIDDAA
-1703 SPLAQRLHEILNDT
+1703 SPLAQKLHEILNDP
-1717 KAQEAEEMLGY
+1717 KAQEAEERYGH
-1728 FTERREALMKAAL
+1728 FTERREALMKEAL
-1741 KEADFEAHPED
+1741 KEADFGAHPED
-1752 RETVAKYAV
+1752 RDAVAKYVV
-1761 ALAEHRNVRLSYRD
+1761 ALADRRNIDLSYRD
-1775 ILPSNCREDSELLL
+1775 ILPPNCCEDGGLMLA
-1789 ELFKVDPRFDERSY
+1789 LFKLDPRFDERSY
-1803 GSRYNKAFEAMD
+1803 GIRHRAGFEDMRFIGECYAKAF
-1815 FIGACYKKAFL
+1815 F
-1826 EEPVDND
+1826 EEQSDND
-1833 VFRKIRENLADG
+1833 VFRKMRESLADG

-1850 KLHLI
+1850 KLHII
-1855 HCAAAYLKEHK
+1855 HCAAAYLKERK
-1866 EKKDA
+1866 ETGDTL
-1871 AAPSVSEAL
+1871 APSTLAPL
-1880 ERFQSEAEGIE
+1880 ARFQSEAEGIE
-1891 ERADAALSP
+1891 KRADAALSP

-1908 LFLRRTRAEKNRA
+1908 LIGRRTRAEKNRA

-2016 AVELLTDCL
+2016 AIELLTDCL

-2088 DGANLT
+2088 DGSNLS

-2231 LQGRYEELTAT
+2231 LQGRHDELTAT
-2242 SMKNKP
+2242 SMKKKP

-2255 EIVKSIEKLTA
+2255 EIVNSIEKLTA

-2361 LQRYLTPQVLKDKGV
+2361 LQRYLTPQVLKDKGI

-2455 EMIQDLFRRGEAVR
+2455 EMIQALFRRGEAVR

-2523 VLAKYRETTD
+2523 VLAKYRETAD

-2743 FAEIEGP
+2743 FAEIKGP
-2750 KTLKAHDAR
+2750 KELKEHDAR

-2794 NAKKAALF
+2794 DAKKAALF

-2853 PGKEMNT
+2853 PGKEMST

-2932 TTFERREEKDVKEEK
+2932 TTFERREERDGKEEK
-2947 KDERRE
+2947 KAERKE
-2953 AAQRYAED
+2953 AAQRYTED

>member
-1 MTEELKELLGEDGS
+1 MTGELKELLGEDGS

-35 ASVGAALLAAHAA
+35 ASVGAAILAAHAA

-63 AEDYMKS
+63 AQDYMKS
-70 VTIDANGTVHEGALN
+70 VTIDADGTVQEGALN

-91 DLDERVPVLDIDA
+91 DLDEEVAVADVSAAIPAGGANRRAVLS
-104 MDNRLR
+104 
-110 GMTNQQA
+110 
-117 AAFIAQLAQ
+117 FIRQLA
-126 QSPILM
+126 
-132 LDASAN
+132 AS
-138 VGISSRPYGKRHVV
+138 GKRYKTTDDMAYISVLPKDV
-152 RNKATDRRKNL
+152 RHIAFSSHKNAKTRPEEHPVRIASIYALPDLLENAVLIESIPNQKKAKKPNVKAYHRFYVPIRTRTRIYTLRL
-163 VATGKV
+163 VAEEQANGSVAFNPAELNLYDVIVERKQKKKVSHKTGIKPV
-169 LSNMEDFIKSSVVIE
+169 NRGKRLSDTI
-184 IAPNRKAGRNLSG
+184 
-197 MSDGQKRAQH
+197 
-207 HKNTVNAY
+207 
-215 YYIMLPVK
+215 
-223 HNNQLNTLV
+223 
-232 LIAEERNGCLVGET
+232 
-246 AQVELYQIQ
+246 
-255 YANKERDP
+255 
-263 ALMPT
+263 
-268 QHRVSI
+268 
-274 NTRQHAPAT
+274 
-283 VSIREMLA
+283 SIREMLA
-291 GVKTS
+291 GVKDA
-296 DGNFYYQQAWHGA
+296 DGKTYYQ
-309 AKKFDAFSL
+309 
-318 DYVGTGDGGSA
+318 
-329 HAHGLYFAKERS
+329 
-341 FAESYRG
+341 
-348 EDGALLEV
+348 
-356 EIPDDEYLLKENAY
+356 
-370 FKEQSPSVQQALREI
+370 EQQ
-385 AEGWGEVERGEKSV
+385 
-399 DEALAGKSGRD
+399 
-410 LYFKVMEEVGEFA
+410 EF
-423 RKEKCMRDD
+423 
-432 GTFFYICSDPL
+432 
-443 EGTEARVSEH
+443 
-453 FSKHGVKGISFNDY
+453 
-467 GDPGFV
+467 
-473 IFDPHDAEILARYQ
+473 
-487 ESRGQIQGQ
+487 RGQIQGQ

-584 DEALEERLKAEW
+584 NEALEERLKAEW

-624 KCRTFVKTAYA
+624 KCRSFVKTAYA
-635 AFRGSS
+635 AFRGDAS
-641 DGGKA
+641 GGRA

-652 VMAKLITPQEKEL
+652 VMAKLIAPQKKEL
-665 RQRRKNPMTNEA
+665 RQRRQNPMTNEA

-706 HYKQPLATQV
+706 HYKQPLAAQV

-753 AAGEVTTVYE
+753 AAGEATTVYE

-830 AAYIALSRMGFD
+830 ASYIALSRMGFD
-842 AQKKLAL
+842 AEKKLAL

-897 LETTKETEEIE
+897 LETTKETEETE
-908 HGKERG
+908 HGKEREHEG
-914 EEEHDAQDGRG
+914 HDAQDGRG

-933 EDPRGSSSRDRAGG
+933 EDPRGSSSRDRAGREG
-947 AGREG
+947 GEG

-957 RAGTRRDGEAR
+957 RAGARRDGEAR

-998 GRVPAKGAGE
+998 DRVPAKGAGE
-1008 DAGDVPEDHRGAR
+1008 DAGNVPEDDRGAR
-1021 AEGALGAGSVGTQGT
+1021 GEGALGAGSVGTQGT

-1044 RDAGGN
+1044 RDEGGN

-1092 RRNLAAIQVM
+1092 QRNLAAIQVM

-1107 MGRTASEE
+1107 THRTASEE

-1182 RMGFTSGN
+1182 RIGFASGN

-1239 QSFQNSHFANGS
+1239 QSFQNSRFANGS

-1363 TLPSAESWQN
+1363 ALPSAESWQN
-1373 IERFVPSYPSSF
+1373 IERFFPSYPSSF
-1385 EKQHTMNGYFV
+1385 EKQHTMNGYFAAH
-1396 RNPEKILGEVQER
+1396 RDNILGEVQER
-1409 SGKFGKEIYV
+1409 SGKFGKELYV

-1566 IGKDGAVERPAD
+1566 MGKDGAVERPAD

-1586 TAAKPEHADTAQD
+1586 TVAKPEHADTAQD

-1624 RDLMEELEYTHLFFD
+1624 RDLMEELEYTHIFFD

-1653 GDIYAKIEEQD
+1653 GDIYAKIEEQN

-1679 AAIYKGDVQRL
+1679 AAIYEGDVQRL
-1690 EEGVGALNLDDVA
+1690 EEGVSALNLDDVA

-1717 KAQEAEEMLGY
+1717 KAQEAEEMLGH

-1741 KEADFEAHPED
+1741 KETDFEAHPED

-1761 ALAEHRNVRLSYRD
+1761 ALAERRNVRLSYRD
-1775 ILPSNCREDSELLL
+1775 ILPANCREDSELLL
-1789 ELFKVDPRFDERSY
+1789 ELFKVDPHFEERSY

-1833 VFRKIRENLADG
+1833 VFWKMRESLADG
-1845 ENTLR
+1845 ENTLK

-1866 EKKDA
+1866 AKKDA
-1871 AAPSVSEAL
+1871 AAPSVPEAL

-1944 LNPQHVQ
+1944 LNQQHVQ
-1951 DFIYKKLEID
+1951 DFIYKKLEIE
-1961 RTWYNRQQYRDMPTL
+1961 RTWYNRQQYKDMPTL

-2001 RPTPGMAVFSTAQKD
+2001 QPTPGMAVFSTAQKD
-2016 AVELLTDCL
+2016 AIELLTDCL

-2143 RMGLSEKAMM
+2143 RIGFSEKAMM

-2794 NAKKAALF
+2794 DAKKAALF

-2918 LIENAPSGEALAAH
+2918 LIENAPRGEALAAH

-2947 KDERRE
+2947 KDERKE

>member
-1 MTEELKELLGEDGS
+1 MTGELKELLGESGS
-15 RVCKEVEKALQGG
+15 RVYEEVEKALQGG
-28 NARAKSA
+28 NARSKSA
-35 ASVGAALLAAHAA
+35 ASVGAAILAAHAA

-63 AEDYMKS
+63 AEDYRKS
-70 VTIDANGTVHEGALN
+70 VMIEADGTVRDGALN
-85 ALRSGV
+85 ALRAGV
-91 DLDERVPVLDIDA
+91 DLDERVKVVDISAAMPKKSMDA
-104 MDNRLR
+104 KAVKRFLQGLIRDNP
-110 GMTNQQA
+110 
-117 AAFIAQLAQ
+117 LAITADGTAVV
-126 QSPILM
+126 SILSNK
-132 LDASAN
+132 D
-138 VGISSRPYGKRHVV
+138 VEHITYSS
-152 RNKATDRRKNL
+152 RKNL
-163 VATGKV
+163 PADIYRIRRKSILSIEELLENAV
-169 LSNMEDFIKSSVVIE
+169 LIE
-184 IAPNRKAGRNLSG
+184 SIPNRKIKKKPYA
-197 MSDGQKRAQH
+197 RAYHRFYVPVRMNQH
-207 HKNTVNAY
+207 LATIRIV
-215 YYIMLPVK
+215 
-223 HNNQLNTLV
+223 
-232 LIAEERNGCLVGET
+232 AEERQGVITLNPTDVNLYDLI
-246 AQVELYQIQ
+246 VEDKKRR
-255 YANKERDP
+255 AN
-263 ALMPT
+263 
-268 QHRVSI
+268 
-274 NTRQHAPAT
+274 APAGSLPLGGPDSSSDT
-283 VSIREMLA
+283 ITIREMLA
-291 GVKTS
+291 GVKDA
-296 DGNFYYQQAWHGA
+296 DGEPYCQRAWHGA
-309 AKKFDAFSL
+309 VKKFAAFSL

-356 EIPDDEYLLKENAY
+356 EIPDDEYLLKERAY
-370 FKEQSPSVQQALREI
+370 FKEQSPFVQQALREI

-432 GTFFYICSDPL
+432 GTFFYICSEPL

-453 FSKHGVKGISFNDY
+453 FSKHGVKGISFNDF

-473 IFDPHDAEILARYQ
+473 IFNPQDAEILARYQ

-518 LHETAHI
+518 LHETVHI

-573 ERAIREAIRTH
+573 ERQIREAIRTH
-584 DEALEERLKAEW
+584 DEELEERLKNEW

-624 KCRTFVKTAYA
+624 KCSALIKTAYA
-635 AFRGSS
+635 AFRGSNS
-641 DGGKA
+641 GGRP
-646 SPAVEK
+646 SPAVRK
-652 VMAKLITPQEKEL
+652 VMAKLVAPGKEAIQQEDMRRR
-665 RQRRKNPMTNEA
+665 RQNPMTNEA

-685 LFATISVSKERYRDF
+685 LFATVSVSKERYRDF

-706 HYKQPLATQV
+706 HYKQPLAAQV
-716 GLFLHAPASG
+716 GLFLRAPASG
-726 RAYAPEELWRRM
+726 RAYASEELWQRM
-738 GTSLKPNAKGIDVLS
+738 GTSLKSDAKGVDVLS
-753 AAGEVTTVYE
+753 ASGEATTIYE

-773 HHLVWQYDDAKDG
+773 RHLVWQYDDAKDG

-809 LCREEAKR
+809 LCREEAKK
-817 TQEEGRANLVGVG
+817 TQEEGHANLVGVG

-874 ILDRVASAVR
+874 ILDRVANVVR
-884 TREREEREAIDAA
+884 TREREEREN
-897 LETTKETEEIE
+897 LTERKTEVE
-908 HGKERG
+908 AHGKERG
-914 EEEHDAQDGRG
+914 EEGHDAQDGRRD
-925 NEPGGISG
+925 ELGGISG
-933 EDPRGSSSRDRAGG
+933 EDSRGSRGGSQGGDRAGGEGG

-952 APSTG
+952 TPSPDRTG
-957 RAGTRRDGEAR
+957 ARNDGEAR
-968 GDRAVGADPQEVPP
+968 GDRAVGTDSQELPP
-982 VQSAGGV
+982 VQPAGEV
-989 AGDDEERRG
+989 AGNGEERRG
-998 GRVPAKGAGE
+998 DDVPSGNSGKDDGN
-1008 DAGDVPEDHRGAR
+1008 VPEDRGGSR
-1021 AEGALGAGSVGTQGT
+1021 GEGALGAGSVGTQGT
-1036 PYLPEDRP
+1036 PHLPEDRP
-1044 RDAGGN
+1044 RDEGGD
-1050 DREPVDLKPTKD
+1050 DREPVDLAATKD
-1062 KEAADAEPIDLSQ
+1062 KEAAAEPVDLSA

-1107 MGRTASEE
+1107 THRAASEE
-1115 EAKLLGSYS
+1115 ESKLLGSYS

-1129 AEVFDPRNE
+1129 AEAFDPRNE

-1148 RVLTN
+1148 SALTN

-1168 TPPEVAEAICKGLS
+1168 TPPEIAAAICKGLS
-1182 RMGFTSGN
+1182 HLGFTSGN

-1201 FDAMPK
+1201 FDAMPG

-1239 QSFQNSHFANGS
+1239 QSFQNSRFANGS
-1251 FDLAIGNVPFGDS
+1251 FDLAVGNVPFGDS

-1303 GTMDKASA
+1303 GTMDKTSA

-1326 LRLPSEAF
+1326 LRLPSDTF
-1334 KGAGTAVTTDILVF
+1334 KAAGTAVTTDVLVF
-1348 RKKGGVLPPALQQKN
+1348 RRKGSALPAASREPLDEGVFPA
-1363 TLPSAESWQN
+1363 PESWQN
-1373 IERFVPSYPSSF
+1373 IERFVPSFPSSF
-1385 EKQHTMNGYFV
+1385 EKRHTMNSYFV

-1409 SGKFGKEIYV
+1409 SGKFGKELYV
-1419 AGDVKDLAGR
+1419 AGDAKDLAGR
-1429 IEEAFAALGEGSCY
+1429 IEKAFAALGEGSCY
-1443 APSDAPLA
+1443 APLDAPLA
-1451 PPVQAEAKN
+1451 PPVQAETKDHKN
-1460 RKSMGFTIEGGEVVF
+1460 MGFTIEGGEVVF

-1482 KKKDFT
+1482 TKKDFT

-1553 DDAGYPFIESFEV
+1553 NDAGYPFIESFEV
-1566 IGKDGAVERPAD
+1566 GGKDGSVERPAD

-1586 TAAKPEHADTAQD
+1586 TAIKPEHADTAQD

-1609 EVDLRYMEELTGTSE
+1609 EVDLRYMKELTGTSE
-1624 RDLMEELEYTHLFFD
+1624 HDLMEELEYTHVFFD
-1639 EKENRAVQADEYLS
+1639 EQENRAVQADEYLS

-1664 AIINATAKGIDHLRA
+1664 AIIKATAKGIDHLRA
-1679 AAIYKGDVQRL
+1679 AAIYEGDVQRL
-1690 EEGVGALNLDDVA
+1690 EEGVGALNLDDVV

-1717 KAQEAEEMLGY
+1717 KAQEAEEMLGH
-1728 FTERREALMKAAL
+1728 FTERRESLMKAAL

-1761 ALAEHRNVRLSYRD
+1761 ALADRRNTRPSYRD
-1775 ILPSNCREDSELLL
+1775 LLPSNCREDSELLL
-1789 ELFKVDPRFDERSY
+1789 ELFKVDPHFDERSY

-1833 VFRKIRENLADG
+1833 VFWKMRESLADG
-1845 ENTLR
+1845 ENTLK

-1855 HCAAAYLKEHK
+1855 HCADAYLKEHK

-1880 ERFQSEAEGIE
+1880 ERFQSEIENIE

-1908 LFLRRTRAEKNRA
+1908 IFLRRTRAEKNRA

-1944 LNPQHVQ
+1944 LNQQHVQ

-2016 AVELLTDCL
+2016 AIELLTDCL

-2032 RDAEGRKDPEFTAQA
+2032 RDAEGKKDPEFTAQA

-2064 NPLRAQDVERTYN
+2064 NPLRAQEVERTYN

-2088 DGANLT
+2088 DGSNLS
-2094 FPGMTNTVELKPH
+2094 FPGMTNTIELKPH

-2143 RMGLSEKAMM
+2143 RMGLSTKAMM

-2159 VAQTGDAFHELYPRA
+2159 IAQTGDAFRELYPRA

-2180 EKDLKEMNRKRFT
+2180 EKDLKETNRKRFT

-2216 SAKLEGEMTENEIAR
+2216 SAKLEGEMTEREIAR
-2231 LQGRYEELTAT
+2231 LQGRYEELMAT
-2242 SMKNKP
+2242 STKNKP

-2255 EIVKSIEKLTA
+2255 EIVKSIDKLTA

-2278 GDGSIPFDKLG
+2278 GDGSVPFDKLG

-2325 WDLYMKAQYMNE
+2325 WDLYMKTQYMNE

-2361 LQRYLTPQVLKDKGV
+2361 LQRYLTPQVLTDKGIE
-2376 AHFDAWAANFAEIS
+2376 HFDAWAANFAEIS

-2455 EMIQDLFRRGEAVR
+2455 AMIQDLFRRGEAVR

-2523 VLAKYRETTD
+2523 VLAKYRETTAFK
-2533 IRGTQIIFCDDSTS
+2533 GTQIIFCDDSTS

-2590 LFERVREGKV
+2590 LFEKVREGKV

-2750 KTLKAHDAR
+2750 KALKEHDAR
-2759 IFNLMSDKM
+2759 ISNLMSDKM

-2773 TEKND
+2773 TEKNE
-2778 KGEEL
+2778 KGEEA
-2783 FRMRIGKEVFT
+2783 FRMTIGKKVFT
-2794 NAKKAALF
+2794 DAKEAALF

-2813 AAKANGEYKG
+2813 AAKARGEYKG
-2823 MTLRV
+2823 MELRV

-2839 SLQGKMYHTVAFAQ
+2839 SLQGKIYHRVAFAQ

-2888 IESAKEK
+2888 IESAKAK

-2918 LIENAPSGEALAAH
+2918 LIENAPSGETLAAH
-2932 TTFERREEKDVKEEK
+2932 TTFERREEKDVKKEK

>member
-1 MTEELKELLGEDGS
+1 
-15 RVCKEVEKALQGG
+15 
-28 NARAKSA
+28 
-35 ASVGAALLAAHAA
+35 
-48 TWAERVSRATGKPFT
+48 
-63 AEDYMKS
+63 
-70 VTIDANGTVHEGALN
+70 
-85 ALRSGV
+85 
-91 DLDERVPVLDIDA
+91 
-104 MDNRLR
+104 
-110 GMTNQQA
+110 
-117 AAFIAQLAQ
+117 
-126 QSPILM
+126 
-132 LDASAN
+132 
-138 VGISSRPYGKRHVV
+138 
-152 RNKATDRRKNL
+152 
-163 VATGKV
+163 
-169 LSNMEDFIKSSVVIE
+169 
-184 IAPNRKAGRNLSG
+184 
-197 MSDGQKRAQH
+197 
-207 HKNTVNAY
+207 
-215 YYIMLPVK
+215 
-223 HNNQLNTLV
+223 
-232 LIAEERNGCLVGET
+232 
-246 AQVELYQIQ
+246 
-255 YANKERDP
+255 
-263 ALMPT
+263 
-268 QHRVSI
+268 
-274 NTRQHAPAT
+274 
-283 VSIREMLA
+283 
-291 GVKTS
+291 
-296 DGNFYYQQAWHGA
+296 
-309 AKKFDAFSL
+309 
-318 DYVGTGDGGSA
+318 
-329 HAHGLYFAKERS
+329 
-341 FAESYRG
+341 
-348 EDGALLEV
+348 
-356 EIPDDEYLLKENAY
+356 
-370 FKEQSPSVQQALREI
+370 
-385 AEGWGEVERGEKSV
+385 
-399 DEALAGKSGRD
+399 
-410 LYFKVMEEVGEFA
+410 
-423 RKEKCMRDD
+423 
-432 GTFFYICSDPL
+432 
-443 EGTEARVSEH
+443 
-453 FSKHGVKGISFNDY
+453 
-467 GDPGFV
+467 
-473 IFDPHDAEILARYQ
+473 
-487 ESRGQIQGQ
+487 
-496 FSVLQEGS
+496 
-504 RLVSLFEAADESTF
+504 
-518 LHETAHI
+518 
-525 FYDDL
+525 
-530 ARLAPFDEETAED
+530 
-543 LAEVDAWAS
+543 
-552 WYEGAAKE
+552 
-560 YEDTPWAMEFAAR
+560 
-573 ERAIREAIRTH
+573 
-584 DEALEERLKAEW
+584 
-596 RAERFARG
+596 
-604 FERYL
+604 
-609 EEGRAPTSTLQKVFD
+609 
-624 KCRTFVKTAYA
+624 
-635 AFRGSS
+635 
-641 DGGKA
+641 
-646 SPAVEK
+646 
-652 VMAKLITPQEKEL
+652 
-665 RQRRKNPMTNEA
+665 
-677 RLLAERDR
+677 
-685 LFATISVSKERYRDF
+685 
-700 LETMAD
+700 
-706 HYKQPLATQV
+706 
-716 GLFLHAPASG
+716 
-726 RAYAPEELWRRM
+726 
-738 GTSLKPNAKGIDVLS
+738 
-753 AAGEVTTVYE
+753 
-763 VTETEDAARL
+763 
-773 HHLVWQYDDAKDG
+773 
-786 ESISSLNDMQKNDDE
+786 
-801 STEDFIVR
+801 
-809 LCREEAKR
+809 
-817 TQEEGRANLVGVG
+817 
-830 AAYIALSRMGFD
+830 
-842 AQKKLAL
+842 
-849 PLIIAPYKKIDGE
+849 
-862 ELLRST
+862 
-868 MQTAAK
+868 
-874 ILDRVASAVR
+874 
-884 TREREEREAIDAA
+884 
-897 LETTKETEEIE
+897 
-908 HGKERG
+908 
-914 EEEHDAQDGRG
+914 
-925 NEPGGISG
+925 
-933 EDPRGSSSRDRAGG
+933 
-947 AGREG
+947 
-952 APSTG
+952 
-957 RAGTRRDGEAR
+957 
-968 GDRAVGADPQEVPP
+968 
-982 VQSAGGV
+982 
-989 AGDDEERRG
+989 
-998 GRVPAKGAGE
+998 
-1008 DAGDVPEDHRGAR
+1008 
-1021 AEGALGAGSVGTQGT
+1021 
-1036 PYLPEDRP
+1036 
-1044 RDAGGN
+1044 
-1050 DREPVDLKPTKD
+1050 
-1062 KEAADAEPIDLSQ
+1062 
-1075 IDYEADLST
+1075 
-1084 TKGKRAVF
+1084 
-1092 RRNLAAIQVM
+1092 M

-1148 RVLTN
+1148 QVLTN

-1239 QSFQNSHFANGS
+1239 QSFQNSRFANGS

-1363 TLPSAESWQN
+1363 ALPSAESWQN

-1451 PPVQAEAKN
+1451 PPVQAEVKN
-1460 RKSMGFTIEGGEVVF
+1460 HKTMGFTVEGGEVVF

-1522 EMQKKLRSLYDT
+1522 EMQKKLRGLYDT

-1566 IGKDGAVERPAD
+1566 IGKDGSVERPAD

-1586 TAAKPEHADTAQD
+1586 MAAKPEHADTAQD

-1609 EVDLRYMEELTGTSE
+1609 EVDLRYMEELTGTNE

-1717 KAQEAEEMLGY
+1717 KAQEAEKDFFGH
-1728 FTERREALMKAAL
+1728 FAERREALMKAAL
-1741 KEADFEAHPED
+1741 KETDFEAHPED

-1761 ALAEHRNVRLSYRD
+1761 ALAERRNVRLSYRD
-1775 ILPSNCREDSELLL
+1775 LLPSNCREDSELLL

-1826 EEPVDND
+1826 KEPVDND
-1833 VFRKIRENLADG
+1833 VFWKMRESLADG

-1871 AAPSVSEAL
+1871 AAPSVPEAL

-2455 EMIQDLFRRGEAVR
+2455 EMSQALFRRGEAVR

-2523 VLAKYRETTD
+2523 VLAKYKETTAFK
-2533 IRGTQIIFCDDSTS
+2533 GTQIIFCDDSTS

-2794 NAKKAALF
+2794 DAKKAALF

-2828 QIDSQTYLPYI
+2828 RIDRETYLPYI
-2839 SLQGKMYHTVAFAQ
+2839 ILQGKMYHTVAFAQ

-2888 IESAKEK
+2888 IESAKAK

-2947 KDERRE
+2947 KDERKE

>member
-15 RVCKEVEKALQGG
+15 RVYKEVEKALQGG
-28 NARAKSA
+28 NARTKST

-48 TWAERVSRATGKPFT
+48 TWAERVSCATGKPFT
-63 AEDYMKS
+63 AQDYMKS
-70 VTIDANGTVHEGALN
+70 VTIETDGTVREGALN

-91 DLDERVPVLDIDA
+91 DLDEEVAVVDVSAAIPAGGANRRAVLS
-104 MDNRLR
+104 
-110 GMTNQQA
+110 
-117 AAFIAQLAQ
+117 FIRQLA
-126 QSPILM
+126 
-132 LDASAN
+132 AS
-138 VGISSRPYGKRHVV
+138 GKRYKTTDDMAYISVLPKDV
-152 RNKATDRRKNL
+152 RHIAFSSHKNAKTRPEEHPVRIASIYALPDLLENAVLIESIPNQKKAKKPNVKAYHRFYVPIRTRTRIYTLRL
-163 VATGKV
+163 VAEEQASGSVAFNPAELNLYDVIVERKQKKKVSHKTGIKPV
-169 LSNMEDFIKSSVVIE
+169 NRGKRLSDTI
-184 IAPNRKAGRNLSG
+184 
-197 MSDGQKRAQH
+197 
-207 HKNTVNAY
+207 
-215 YYIMLPVK
+215 
-223 HNNQLNTLV
+223 
-232 LIAEERNGCLVGET
+232 
-246 AQVELYQIQ
+246 
-255 YANKERDP
+255 
-263 ALMPT
+263 
-268 QHRVSI
+268 
-274 NTRQHAPAT
+274 
-283 VSIREMLA
+283 SIREMLA
-291 GVKTS
+291 GVKGA
-296 DGNFYYQQAWHGA
+296 DGKTYYQQAWHGA
-309 AKKFDAFSL
+309 AKKFDSFSL

-399 DEALAGKSGRD
+399 EEALAGKSGRD

-432 GTFFYICSDPL
+432 GTFFYICSEPL

-453 FSKHGVKGISFNDY
+453 FSKHGVKGISFNDFS
-467 GDPGFV
+467 DPGFV
-473 IFDPHDAEILARYQ
+473 IFNPQDAEILARYQ

-635 AFRGSS
+635 AFRGGTS
-641 DGGKA
+641 GGRA
-646 SPAVEK
+646 SLAVEK

-665 RQRRKNPMTNEA
+665 RQRRQNPMTNEA

-706 HYKQPLATQV
+706 HYKQPLAAQV

-763 VTETEDAARL
+763 VMETEDAARL
-773 HHLVWQYDDAKDG
+773 HHLVWQYDDAKDK
-786 ESISSLNDMQKNDDE
+786 ESIVSQSGVQKNDDE

-897 LETTKETEEIE
+897 RETTKETEEIE

-914 EEEHDAQDGRG
+914 EEGHDAQDGRG
-925 NEPGGISG
+925 NELGGISE
-933 EDPRGSSSRDRAGG
+933 EDSRGSTGGDRAGG

-1092 RRNLAAIQVM
+1092 QRNLAAIQVM

-1148 RVLTN
+1148 QVLTN

-1182 RMGFTSGN
+1182 HMGFASGN

-1239 QSFQNSHFANGS
+1239 QSFQNSRFANGS

-1311 KVRARLAEKADLVTA
+1311 KVRSRLAEKADLVTA

-1373 IERFVPSYPSSF
+1373 IERFFPSYPSSF
-1385 EKQHTMNGYFV
+1385 EKQHTMNAYFAAH
-1396 RNPEKILGEVQER
+1396 RDNILGEVQER
-1409 SGKFGKEIYV
+1409 SGKFGKELYV

-1679 AAIYKGDVQRL
+1679 AAIYEGDVQRL
-1690 EEGVGALNLDDVA
+1690 EEGVGALNIDDAA

-1741 KEADFEAHPED
+1741 KKTDFEAHPED

-1761 ALAEHRNVRLSYRD
+1761 ALADRRNTRLSYRD
-1775 ILPSNCREDSELLL
+1775 ILPANCREDSELLL
-1789 ELFKVDPRFDERSY
+1789 ELFKVDPHFDERSY

-1833 VFRKIRENLADG
+1833 VFRKMRESLADG

-1855 HCAAAYLKEHK
+1855 HCADAYLKEHK
-1866 EKKDA
+1866 AKKDA
-1871 AAPSVSEAL
+1871 AAPSVPEAL

-1944 LNPQHVQ
+1944 LNKQHVQ

-1961 RTWYNRQQYRDMPTL
+1961 RTWYNRQQHRDMPTL

-2455 EMIQDLFRRGEAVR
+2455 EMIQALFRRGEAVR

-2523 VLAKYRETTD
+2523 VLAKYRETTAFK
-2533 IRGTQIIFCDDSTS
+2533 GTQIIFCDDSTS

-2608 KLGVGTNVQDRLCA
+2608 KLGVGTNVQDLLCA

-2794 NAKKAALF
+2794 DAKKAALF

-2888 IESAKEK
+2888 IESAKAK

-2918 LIENAPSGEALAAH
+2918 LIENTPSGEALAAH
-2932 TTFERREEKDVKEEK
+2932 TTFERREERDVKEEK
-2947 KDERRE
+2947 KDERKE

-2961 YEEAAM
+2961 YEEVAM

>member
-1 MTEELKELLGEDGS
+1 
-15 RVCKEVEKALQGG
+15 
-28 NARAKSA
+28 
-35 ASVGAALLAAHAA
+35 
-48 TWAERVSRATGKPFT
+48 
-63 AEDYMKS
+63 
-70 VTIDANGTVHEGALN
+70 
-85 ALRSGV
+85 
-91 DLDERVPVLDIDA
+91 
-104 MDNRLR
+104 
-110 GMTNQQA
+110 
-117 AAFIAQLAQ
+117 
-126 QSPILM
+126 
-132 LDASAN
+132 
-138 VGISSRPYGKRHVV
+138 
-152 RNKATDRRKNL
+152 
-163 VATGKV
+163 
-169 LSNMEDFIKSSVVIE
+169 
-184 IAPNRKAGRNLSG
+184 
-197 MSDGQKRAQH
+197 
-207 HKNTVNAY
+207 
-215 YYIMLPVK
+215 
-223 HNNQLNTLV
+223 
-232 LIAEERNGCLVGET
+232 
-246 AQVELYQIQ
+246 
-255 YANKERDP
+255 
-263 ALMPT
+263 
-268 QHRVSI
+268 
-274 NTRQHAPAT
+274 
-283 VSIREMLA
+283 
-291 GVKTS
+291 
-296 DGNFYYQQAWHGA
+296 
-309 AKKFDAFSL
+309 
-318 DYVGTGDGGSA
+318 
-329 HAHGLYFAKERS
+329 
-341 FAESYRG
+341 
-348 EDGALLEV
+348 
-356 EIPDDEYLLKENAY
+356 
-370 FKEQSPSVQQALREI
+370 
-385 AEGWGEVERGEKSV
+385 
-399 DEALAGKSGRD
+399 
-410 LYFKVMEEVGEFA
+410 
-423 RKEKCMRDD
+423 
-432 GTFFYICSDPL
+432 
-443 EGTEARVSEH
+443 
-453 FSKHGVKGISFNDY
+453 
-467 GDPGFV
+467 
-473 IFDPHDAEILARYQ
+473 
-487 ESRGQIQGQ
+487 
-496 FSVLQEGS
+496 
-504 RLVSLFEAADESTF
+504 
-518 LHETAHI
+518 
-525 FYDDL
+525 
-530 ARLAPFDEETAED
+530 
-543 LAEVDAWAS
+543 
-552 WYEGAAKE
+552 
-560 YEDTPWAMEFAAR
+560 MEFTAR

-706 HYKQPLATQV
+706 HYKQPLAAQV

-773 HHLVWQYDDAKDG
+773 HHLVWQYDDAKDK
-786 ESISSLNDMQKNDDE
+786 ESIASQSGVQKNDDE

-897 LETTKETEEIE
+897 RETTKETEEIE

-914 EEEHDAQDGRG
+914 EEGHDAQDGRG

-933 EDPRGSSSRDRAGG
+933 EDPRGSSSRDRAGREG
-947 AGREG
+947 GEG

-1008 DAGDVPEDHRGAR
+1008 DAGNVPEDDRGAR
-1021 AEGALGAGSVGTQGT
+1021 GEGALGAGSVGTQGT

-1044 RDAGGN
+1044 RDEGGN

-1107 MGRTASEE
+1107 THRTASEE

-1182 RMGFTSGN
+1182 RMGFASGN

-1348 RKKGGVLPPALQQKN
+1348 RRKGGVLPPALQQKN

-1373 IERFVPSYPSSF
+1373 IERFFPSYPSSF
-1385 EKQHTMNGYFV
+1385 EKQHTMNAYFAAH
-1396 RNPEKILGEVQER
+1396 RDNILGEVQER
-1409 SGKFGKEIYV
+1409 SGKFGKELYV
-1419 AGDVKDLAGR
+1419 AGDAKDLAGR

-1460 RKSMGFTIEGGEVVF
+1460 HKSMGFTIEGGEVVF

-1553 DDAGYPFIESFEV
+1553 DDAGYPFIGSFEV

-1826 EEPVDND
+1826 EESVDND

-1961 RTWYNRQQYRDMPTL
+1961 RTWYNRQQYKDMPTL

-2001 RPTPGMAVFSTAQKD
+2001 QPTPGMAVFSTAQKD

-2088 DGANLT
+2088 DGSNLS

-2242 SMKNKP
+2242 SMKKKP

-2455 EMIQDLFRRGEAVR
+2455 EMIQALFRRGEAVR

-2523 VLAKYRETTD
+2523 VLAKYRETTAFK
-2533 IRGTQIIFCDDSTS
+2533 GTQIIFCDDSTS

-2794 NAKKAALF
+2794 DAKKAALF

-2888 IESAKEK
+2888 IESAKAK

-2947 KDERRE
+2947 KGERKE

>member
-35 ASVGAALLAAHAA
+35 ASVGAAILAAHAA

-63 AEDYMKS
+63 AQDYMKS
-70 VTIDANGTVHEGALN
+70 VTIDADGTVQEGALN

-91 DLDERVPVLDIDA
+91 DLDEEVAVADVSAAIPAGGANRRAVLS
-104 MDNRLR
+104 
-110 GMTNQQA
+110 
-117 AAFIAQLAQ
+117 FIRQLA
-126 QSPILM
+126 
-132 LDASAN
+132 AS
-138 VGISSRPYGKRHVV
+138 GKRYKTTDDMAYISVLPKDV
-152 RNKATDRRKNL
+152 RHIAFSSHKNAKTRPEEHPVRIASIYALPDLLENAVLIESIPNQKKAKKPNVKAYHRFYVPIRTHTRIYTLRL
-163 VATGKV
+163 VAEEQANGSVAFNPAELNLYDVIVERKQKKKVSHKTGIKPV
-169 LSNMEDFIKSSVVIE
+169 NRGKRLSDTI
-184 IAPNRKAGRNLSG
+184 
-197 MSDGQKRAQH
+197 
-207 HKNTVNAY
+207 
-215 YYIMLPVK
+215 
-223 HNNQLNTLV
+223 
-232 LIAEERNGCLVGET
+232 
-246 AQVELYQIQ
+246 
-255 YANKERDP
+255 
-263 ALMPT
+263 
-268 QHRVSI
+268 
-274 NTRQHAPAT
+274 
-283 VSIREMLA
+283 SIREMLA
-291 GVKTS
+291 GVKDA
-296 DGNFYYQQAWHGA
+296 DGKTYYQ
-309 AKKFDAFSL
+309 
-318 DYVGTGDGGSA
+318 
-329 HAHGLYFAKERS
+329 
-341 FAESYRG
+341 
-348 EDGALLEV
+348 
-356 EIPDDEYLLKENAY
+356 
-370 FKEQSPSVQQALREI
+370 EQQ
-385 AEGWGEVERGEKSV
+385 
-399 DEALAGKSGRD
+399 
-410 LYFKVMEEVGEFA
+410 EF
-423 RKEKCMRDD
+423 
-432 GTFFYICSDPL
+432 
-443 EGTEARVSEH
+443 
-453 FSKHGVKGISFNDY
+453 
-467 GDPGFV
+467 
-473 IFDPHDAEILARYQ
+473 
-487 ESRGQIQGQ
+487 RGQIQGQ

-584 DEALEERLKAEW
+584 NEALEERLKAEW
-596 RAERFARG
+596 REERFARG

-624 KCRTFVKTAYA
+624 KCRSFVKTAYA
-635 AFRGSS
+635 AFRGDAS
-641 DGGKA
+641 GGRA

-652 VMAKLITPQEKEL
+652 VMAKLIAPQKKEL
-665 RQRRKNPMTNEA
+665 RQRRQNPMTNEA

-706 HYKQPLATQV
+706 HYKQPLAAQV

-738 GTSLKPNAKGIDVLS
+738 GTSLKANAKGIDVLS

-763 VTETEDAARL
+763 VMETEDAARL

-842 AQKKLAL
+842 AEKKLAL

-884 TREREEREAIDAA
+884 TREREEREAIDTAM
-897 LETTKETEEIE
+897 ETEMETEETE
-908 HGKERG
+908 HGKEREHEG
-914 EEEHDAQDGRG
+914 HDAQDGRG

-933 EDPRGSSSRDRAGG
+933 EDPRGSSSRDRAGREG
-947 AGREG
+947 GEG

-957 RAGTRRDGEAR
+957 RAGARRDGEAR

-998 GRVPAKGAGE
+998 GRVSAKGAGE
-1008 DAGDVPEDHRGAR
+1008 DAGNVPEDDRGAR
-1021 AEGALGAGSVGTQGT
+1021 GEGALGAGSVGTQGT

-1062 KEAADAEPIDLSQ
+1062 NEAADAELIDLSQ

-1084 TKGKRAVF
+1084 TRGKRAVF
-1092 RRNLAAIQVM
+1092 QRNLAAIQVM

-1148 RVLTN
+1148 QVLTN

-1182 RMGFTSGN
+1182 RMGFKAGN

-1239 QSFQNSHFANGS
+1239 QSFQNSRFANGS

-1363 TLPSAESWQN
+1363 ALPSAESWQN
-1373 IERFVPSYPSSF
+1373 IERFFPSYPSSF
-1385 EKQHTMNGYFV
+1385 EKQHTLNAYFAAH
-1396 RNPEKILGEVQER
+1396 RDNILGEVQER
-1409 SGKFGKEIYV
+1409 SGKFGKELYV

-1451 PPVQAEAKN
+1451 PPVQAEEKN

-1566 IGKDGAVERPAD
+1566 MGKDGAVERPAD

-1586 TAAKPEHADTAQD
+1586 TVAKPEHADTAQD

-1624 RDLMEELEYTHLFFD
+1624 RDLMEELEYTHIFFD

-1679 AAIYKGDVQRL
+1679 AAIYEGDVQRL
-1690 EEGVGALNLDDVA
+1690 EEGVSALNLDDVA
-1703 SPLAQRLHEILNDT
+1703 SPLAQRLHEILNNT
-1717 KAQEAEEMLGY
+1717 KAQEAEEMLGH

-1761 ALAEHRNVRLSYRD
+1761 ALAERRNVRLSYRD
-1775 ILPSNCREDSELLL
+1775 ILPANCREDSELLL

-1826 EEPVDND
+1826 KEPVDDD
-1833 VFRKIRENLADG
+1833 VFRKMRESLADG

-1871 AAPSVSEAL
+1871 AAPSVPEAL

-1944 LNPQHVQ
+1944 LNQQHVQ
-1951 DFIYKKLEID
+1951 DFIYKKLEIE
-1961 RTWYNRQQYRDMPTL
+1961 RTWYNRQQYKDMPTL

-2001 RPTPGMAVFSTAQKD
+2001 QPTPGMAVFSTAQKD
-2016 AVELLTDCL
+2016 AIELLTDCL

-2054 QQAFRDFLIE
+2054 QQACRDFLIE

-2231 LQGRYEELTAT
+2231 LQGRYDELAAT
-2242 SMKNKP
+2242 SMKKKP

-2361 LQRYLTPQVLKDKGV
+2361 LQRYLTPQVLKDKGI

-2455 EMIQDLFRRGEAVR
+2455 EMIQALFRRGEAVR

-2794 NAKKAALF
+2794 DAKKAALF

-2828 QIDSQTYLPYI
+2828 RIDRETYLPYI

-2888 IESAKEK
+2888 IESAKAK

-2947 KDERRE
+2947 KDERKE

>member
-35 ASVGAALLAAHAA
+35 GSVGAAILAVHAA

-63 AEDYMKS
+63 AQDYMKS
-70 VTIDANGTVHEGALN
+70 VTIEADGTVQEGALN

-91 DLDERVPVLDIDA
+91 DLDEKVAVVDVSDALPRKKMSNKDI
-104 MDNRLR
+104 LHFIR
-110 GMTNQQA
+110 GLVQQHNA
-117 AAFIAQLAQ
+117 I
-126 QSPILM
+126 
-132 LDASAN
+132 ASADKQAIFSILPKD
-138 VGISSRPYGKRHVV
+138 VRHITYSSNKRSTTSE
-152 RNKATDRRKNL
+152 RKAREASLLSIESL
-163 VATGKV
+163 VENAV
-169 LSNMEDFIKSSVVIE
+169 LIE
-184 IAPNRKAGRNLSG
+184 SIPNRKKKKKPDVRSYHRFYVPIRIDEKL
-197 MSDGQKRAQH
+197 H
-207 HKNTVNAY
+207 TVR
-215 YYIMLPVK
+215 IV
-223 HNNQLNTLV
+223 
-232 LIAEERNGCLVGET
+232 AEEQNGVVTLNPTDVNIYDVIIEKKTPRPLAGISPVIGT
-246 AQVELYQIQ
+246 AG
-255 YANKERDP
+255 DP
-263 ALMPT
+263 S
-268 QHRVSI
+268 VI
-274 NTRQHAPAT
+274 
-283 VSIREMLA
+283 SIREMLA
-291 GVKTS
+291 GVKGA
-296 DGNFYYQQAWHGA
+296 DGKTYYQQAWHGA

-318 DYVGTGDGGSA
+318 DYVGTDDGGSA

-432 GTFFYICSDPL
+432 GTFFYIYSEPL

-453 FSKHGVKGISFNDY
+453 FSKHGVKGVSFTDY

-624 KCRTFVKTAYA
+624 KCRSFVKTAYA
-635 AFRGSS
+635 AFRGDAS
-641 DGGKA
+641 GGRA

-652 VMAKLITPQEKEL
+652 VMAKLIAPQKKEL
-665 RQRRKNPMTNEA
+665 RQRRQNPMTNEA

-706 HYKQPLATQV
+706 HYKQPLAAQV

-763 VTETEDAARL
+763 VMETEDAARL

-842 AQKKLAL
+842 AEKKLAL

-897 LETTKETEEIE
+897 METEMETEETE
-908 HGKERG
+908 HGKEREHEG
-914 EEEHDAQDGRG
+914 HDAQDGRG

-933 EDPRGSSSRDRAGG
+933 EDPRGSSSRDRAGREG
-947 AGREG
+947 GEG

-957 RAGTRRDGEAR
+957 RAGARRDGEAR
-968 GDRAVGADPQEVPP
+968 GDRAVGSDPQEVPP

-998 GRVPAKGAGE
+998 DRVPAKGAGE
-1008 DAGDVPEDHRGAR
+1008 DAGNVPEDDRGAR
-1021 AEGALGAGSVGTQGT
+1021 GEGALGAGSVGTQGT

-1044 RDAGGN
+1044 RDEGGN

-1062 KEAADAEPIDLSQ
+1062 KEAADAELIDLSQ

-1092 RRNLAAIQVM
+1092 QRNLAAIQVM

-1107 MGRTASEE
+1107 THRTASEE

-1182 RMGFTSGN
+1182 RMGFKTGN

-1239 QSFQNSHFANGS
+1239 QSFQNSRFANGS
-1251 FDLAIGNVPFGDS
+1251 FDLAVGNVPFGDS

-1363 TLPSAESWQN
+1363 ALPSAESWQN
-1373 IERFVPSYPSSF
+1373 IERFFPSYPSSF
-1385 EKQHTMNGYFV
+1385 EKQHTINAYFAAH
-1396 RNPEKILGEVQER
+1396 RDNILGEVQER
-1409 SGKFGKEIYV
+1409 SGKFGKELYV

-1566 IGKDGAVERPAD
+1566 MGKDGAVERPAD

-1586 TAAKPEHADTAQD
+1586 TVAKPEHADTAQD

-1624 RDLMEELEYTHLFFD
+1624 RDLMEELEYTHIFFD

-1653 GDIYAKIEEQD
+1653 GDIYAKIEEQN

-1679 AAIYKGDVQRL
+1679 AAIYEGDVQRL
-1690 EEGVGALNLDDVA
+1690 KEGVGALNLDDVA

-1717 KAQEAEEMLGY
+1717 KAQEAEERYGH
-1728 FTERREALMKAAL
+1728 FTERREALMKEAL
-1741 KEADFEAHPED
+1741 KEVDFEAHPED

-1761 ALAEHRNVRLSYRD
+1761 ALAERRNVRLSYRD
-1775 ILPSNCREDSELLL
+1775 ILPANCREDSELLL
-1789 ELFKVDPRFDERSY
+1789 ELFKVDPHFEERSY

-1833 VFRKIRENLADG
+1833 VFWKMRESLADG
-1845 ENTLR
+1845 ENTLK

-1866 EKKDA
+1866 AKKDA
-1871 AAPSVSEAL
+1871 AAPSVPEAL

-1929 PIPIGDISFSLGSTW
+1929 PIPIGDISFALGSTW

-2159 VAQTGDAFHELYPRA
+2159 IAQTGDAFHELYPRA

-2180 EKDLKEMNRKRFT
+2180 EKDLKETNRKRFT

-2216 SAKLEGEMTENEIAR
+2216 SAKLEGEMTEREIAR
-2231 LQGRYEELTAT
+2231 LQGRYEELMAT
-2242 SMKNKP
+2242 STKNKP

-2255 EIVKSIEKLTA
+2255 EIVKSIDKLTA

-2278 GDGSIPFDKLG
+2278 GDGSVPFDKLG

-2325 WDLYMKAQYMNE
+2325 WDLYMKTQYMNE

-2361 LQRYLTPQVLKDKGV
+2361 LQRYLTPQVLKDKGIE
-2376 AHFDAWAANFAEIS
+2376 HFDAWAANFAEIS

-2444 ADTEKASPLQK
+2444 ADSEKASPLQK
-2455 EMIQDLFRRGEAVR
+2455 EMIQALFRRGEAVR

-2523 VLAKYRETTD
+2523 VLAKYRETTAFK
-2533 IRGTQIIFCDDSTS
+2533 GTQIIFCDDSTS

-2568 AGGIPKEEI
+2568 AGGISKEEI

-2590 LFERVREGKV
+2590 LFEKVREGKV

-2608 KLGVGTNVQDRLCA
+2608 KLGVGTNVQDLLCA

-2794 NAKKAALF
+2794 DAKKAAFF

-2828 QIDSQTYLPYI
+2828 QIDRETYLPYI

-2853 PGKEMNT
+2853 PSKEMNT

-2918 LIENAPSGEALAAH
+2918 LIENAPSGETLAAH

>member
-1 MTEELKELLGEDGS
+1 MTGELKELLGEDGN
-15 RVCKEVEKALQGG
+15 RVYKEVEKALQGG

-35 ASVGAALLAAHAA
+35 ASVGAAILAAHAA

-63 AEDYMKS
+63 AQDYMKS
-70 VTIDANGTVHEGALN
+70 VTIDADGTVREGALN

-91 DLDERVPVLDIDA
+91 DLDEEVAVVDVSAAIPAGGANRRAVLS
-104 MDNRLR
+104 
-110 GMTNQQA
+110 
-117 AAFIAQLAQ
+117 FIRQLA
-126 QSPILM
+126 
-132 LDASAN
+132 AS
-138 VGISSRPYGKRHVV
+138 GKRYKTTDDMAYISVLPKDV
-152 RNKATDRRKNL
+152 RHIAFSSHKNAKTRPEEHPVRIASIYALPDLLENAVLIESIPNQKKAKKPNVKAYHRFYVPIRTHTRIYTLRL
-163 VATGKV
+163 VAEEQANGSVAFNPAELNLYDVIVERKQKKKVSHKTGIKPV
-169 LSNMEDFIKSSVVIE
+169 NRGKRLSDTI
-184 IAPNRKAGRNLSG
+184 
-197 MSDGQKRAQH
+197 
-207 HKNTVNAY
+207 
-215 YYIMLPVK
+215 
-223 HNNQLNTLV
+223 
-232 LIAEERNGCLVGET
+232 
-246 AQVELYQIQ
+246 
-255 YANKERDP
+255 
-263 ALMPT
+263 
-268 QHRVSI
+268 
-274 NTRQHAPAT
+274 
-283 VSIREMLA
+283 SIREMLA
-291 GVKTS
+291 GVKDA
-296 DGNFYYQQAWHGA
+296 DGKTYYQ
-309 AKKFDAFSL
+309 
-318 DYVGTGDGGSA
+318 
-329 HAHGLYFAKERS
+329 
-341 FAESYRG
+341 
-348 EDGALLEV
+348 
-356 EIPDDEYLLKENAY
+356 
-370 FKEQSPSVQQALREI
+370 EQ
-385 AEGWGEVERGEKSV
+385 
-399 DEALAGKSGRD
+399 
-410 LYFKVMEEVGEFA
+410 
-423 RKEKCMRDD
+423 
-432 GTFFYICSDPL
+432 
-443 EGTEARVSEH
+443 
-453 FSKHGVKGISFNDY
+453 
-467 GDPGFV
+467 
-473 IFDPHDAEILARYQ
+473 Q

-560 YEDTPWAMEFAAR
+560 YEDTPWAMEFTAR

-635 AFRGSS
+635 AFRGGTS
-641 DGGKA
+641 GGRA
-646 SPAVEK
+646 SLAVEK
-652 VMAKLITPQEKEL
+652 VMAKLIAPQKKEL
-665 RQRRKNPMTNEA
+665 RQRRQNPMTNEA

-706 HYKQPLATQV
+706 HYKQPLAAQV

-738 GTSLKPNAKGIDVLS
+738 GTSLKANAKGIDVLS

-830 AAYIALSRMGFD
+830 ASYIALSRMGFD

-897 LETTKETEEIE
+897 METEMETEEIE
-908 HGKERG
+908 HGKEREHEG
-914 EEEHDAQDGRG
+914 HDAQDGRG

-933 EDPRGSSSRDRAGG
+933 EDPRGSSSRDRAGREG
-947 AGREG
+947 GEG

-957 RAGTRRDGEAR
+957 RAGARRDGEAR

-1008 DAGDVPEDHRGAR
+1008 DAGNVPEDDRGAR
-1021 AEGALGAGSVGTQGT
+1021 GEGALGAGSVGTQGT

-1044 RDAGGN
+1044 RDEGGN

-1107 MGRTASEE
+1107 TGRTASEE

-1239 QSFQNSHFANGS
+1239 QSFQNSRFANGS

-1348 RKKGGVLPPALQQKN
+1348 RRKGGVLPPALQQKN

-1451 PPVQAEAKN
+1451 PPVQAEEKN

-1586 TAAKPEHADTAQD
+1586 TVAKPEHADTAQD

-1609 EVDLRYMEELTGTSE
+1609 EVDLRYMKELTGTSE

-1664 AIINATAKGIDHLRA
+1664 AIIKATDREINLLLA
-1679 AAIYKGDVQRL
+1679 AAVYEEDVRRL
-1690 EEGVGALNLDDVA
+1690 KEGVSTKDIDDAA
-1703 SPLAQRLHEILNDT
+1703 SPLAQKLHEILNDP
-1717 KAQEAEEMLGY
+1717 KAQEAEERYGH
-1728 FTERREALMKAAL
+1728 FTERREALMKEAL

-1752 RETVAKYAV
+1752 RDAVAKYVV
-1761 ALAEHRNVRLSYRD
+1761 ALADRRNIDLSYRD
-1775 ILPSNCREDSELLL
+1775 ILPPNCCEDGGLVLA
-1789 ELFKVDPRFDERSY
+1789 LFKLDPRFDERSY
-1803 GSRYNKAFEAMD
+1803 GIRHRAGFEDMR

-1826 EEPVDND
+1826 KEPVDDD
-1833 VFRKIRENLADG
+1833 VFRKMRESLADG

-1871 AAPSVSEAL
+1871 AAPSVPEAL
-1880 ERFQSEAEGIE
+1880 ERFQSKAEGIE

-1944 LNPQHVQ
+1944 LNRQHVQ
-1951 DFIYKKLEID
+1951 EFIYKKLEIE
-1961 RTWYNRQQYRDMPTL
+1961 RTWYNRQQYKDMPTL

-2159 VAQTGDAFHELYPRA
+2159 VAQTGDAFRELYPRA

-2325 WDLYMKAQYMNE
+2325 WDLYMKAQHMNE

-2361 LQRYLTPQVLKDKGV
+2361 LQRYLTPQVLKDKGI

-2455 EMIQDLFRRGEAVR
+2455 EMIQALFRRGEAVR

-2504 IDPSAE
+2504 IDPLAE

-2794 NAKKAALF
+2794 DAKKAALF

-2828 QIDSQTYLPYI
+2828 QIDRETYLPYI

-2888 IESAKEK
+2888 IESAKAK

-2932 TTFERREEKDVKEEK
+2932 TTFERREEKAVKEEK
-2947 KDERRE
+2947 KDERKE

>member
-1 MTEELKELLGEDGS
+1 MTGELKELLGEDGN
-15 RVCKEVEKALQGG
+15 RVYKEVEKALQGG

-35 ASVGAALLAAHAA
+35 ASVGAAILAAHAA

-63 AEDYMKS
+63 AQDYMKS
-70 VTIDANGTVHEGALN
+70 VTIDADGTVREGALN

-91 DLDERVPVLDIDA
+91 DLDEEVAVVDVSAAIPAGGANRRAVLS
-104 MDNRLR
+104 
-110 GMTNQQA
+110 
-117 AAFIAQLAQ
+117 FIRQLA
-126 QSPILM
+126 
-132 LDASAN
+132 AS
-138 VGISSRPYGKRHVV
+138 GKRYKTTDDMAYISVLPKDV
-152 RNKATDRRKNL
+152 RHIAFSSHKNAKTRPEEHPVRIASIYALPDLLENAVLIESIPNQKKAKKPNVKAYHRFYVPIRTHTRIYTLRL
-163 VATGKV
+163 VAEEQANGSVAFNPAELNLYDVIVERKQKKKVSHKTGIKPV
-169 LSNMEDFIKSSVVIE
+169 NRGKRLSDTI
-184 IAPNRKAGRNLSG
+184 
-197 MSDGQKRAQH
+197 
-207 HKNTVNAY
+207 
-215 YYIMLPVK
+215 
-223 HNNQLNTLV
+223 
-232 LIAEERNGCLVGET
+232 
-246 AQVELYQIQ
+246 
-255 YANKERDP
+255 
-263 ALMPT
+263 
-268 QHRVSI
+268 
-274 NTRQHAPAT
+274 
-283 VSIREMLA
+283 SIREMLA
-291 GVKTS
+291 GVKDA
-296 DGNFYYQQAWHGA
+296 DGKTYYQ
-309 AKKFDAFSL
+309 
-318 DYVGTGDGGSA
+318 
-329 HAHGLYFAKERS
+329 
-341 FAESYRG
+341 
-348 EDGALLEV
+348 
-356 EIPDDEYLLKENAY
+356 
-370 FKEQSPSVQQALREI
+370 EQ
-385 AEGWGEVERGEKSV
+385 
-399 DEALAGKSGRD
+399 
-410 LYFKVMEEVGEFA
+410 
-423 RKEKCMRDD
+423 
-432 GTFFYICSDPL
+432 
-443 EGTEARVSEH
+443 
-453 FSKHGVKGISFNDY
+453 
-467 GDPGFV
+467 
-473 IFDPHDAEILARYQ
+473 Q

-560 YEDTPWAMEFAAR
+560 YEDTPWAMEFTAR

-635 AFRGSS
+635 AFRGGTS
-641 DGGKA
+641 GGRA
-646 SPAVEK
+646 SLAVEK
-652 VMAKLITPQEKEL
+652 VMAKLIAPQKKEL
-665 RQRRKNPMTNEA
+665 RQRRQNPMTNEA

-706 HYKQPLATQV
+706 HYKQPLAAQV

-763 VTETEDAARL
+763 VMETEDAARL

-897 LETTKETEEIE
+897 LETTKETEETE

-914 EEEHDAQDGRG
+914 EEGHDAQDGRG
-925 NEPGGISG
+925 NELGGISE
-933 EDPRGSSSRDRAGG
+933 EDSRGSTGGDRTGG

-952 APSTG
+952 APSAG
-957 RAGTRRDGEAR
+957 RAGARRDGEAR

-1008 DAGDVPEDHRGAR
+1008 DAGDVPEDRRGAR

-1044 RDAGGN
+1044 RDEGGN

-1062 KEAADAEPIDLSQ
+1062 KEAADAELIDLSQ

-1092 RRNLAAIQVM
+1092 QRNLAAIQVM

-1107 MGRTASEE
+1107 THRTASEE

-1239 QSFQNSHFANGS
+1239 QSFQNSRFANGS

-1363 TLPSAESWQN
+1363 ALPSAESWQN
-1373 IERFVPSYPSSF
+1373 IERFFPSYPSSF
-1385 EKQHTMNGYFV
+1385 EKQHTMNGYFAAH
-1396 RNPEKILGEVQER
+1396 RDNILGEVQER
-1409 SGKFGKEIYV
+1409 SGKFGKELYV

-1443 APSDAPLA
+1443 VPSDAPLA

-1624 RDLMEELEYTHLFFD
+1624 HDLMEELEYTHLFFD
-1639 EKENRAVQADEYLS
+1639 EKENCAVQADEYLS

-1845 ENTLR
+1845 ENTLK

-1866 EKKDA
+1866 AKKDA
-1871 AAPSVSEAL
+1871 AAPSVPEAL

-1951 DFIYKKLEID
+1951 DFIYKKLEIE
-1961 RTWYNRQQYRDMPTL
+1961 RTWYNRQQYKDMPTL

-2001 RPTPGMAVFSTAQKD
+2001 QPTPGMAVFSTAQKD
-2016 AVELLTDCL
+2016 AIELLTDCL

-2231 LQGRYEELTAT
+2231 LQGRYDELAAT
-2242 SMKNKP
+2242 SMKKKP

-2361 LQRYLTPQVLKDKGV
+2361 LQRYLTPQVLKDKGI

-2455 EMIQDLFRRGEAVR
+2455 EMIQALFRRGEAVR

-2523 VLAKYRETTD
+2523 VLAKYKETTD

-2608 KLGVGTNVQDRLCA
+2608 KLGVGTNVQDLLCA

-2794 NAKKAALF
+2794 DAKKAALF

-2828 QIDSQTYLPYI
+2828 RIDSQTYLPYI

-2888 IESAKEK
+2888 IESAKAK

-2932 TTFERREEKDVKEEK
+2932 TTFERREEKDGKEEK
-2947 KDERRE
+2947 KDERKE

>member
-15 RVCKEVEKALQGG
+15 RVYKEVEKALEGG

-63 AEDYMKS
+63 AQDYMKS
-70 VTIDANGTVHEGALN
+70 VTIDADGTVQEGALN

-126 QSPILM
+126 QSPILT
-132 LDASAN
+132 LDALAN

-152 RNKATDRRKNL
+152 HNKATDRRKNL

-473 IFDPHDAEILARYQ
+473 IFDPQDAEILARYQ
-487 ESRGQIQGQ
+487 KSRGRIQGQ

-560 YEDTPWAMEFAAR
+560 YEDTPWAMEFTAR

-609 EEGRAPTSTLQKVFD
+609 EEGRAPASTLQKVFD

-685 LFATISVSKERYRDF
+685 LFATVSVSKERYRDF

-706 HYKQPLATQV
+706 HYKQPLAAQV

-786 ESISSLNDMQKNDDE
+786 ESISSLNDIQKNDDE
-801 STEDFIVR
+801 NTEDFIVR

-842 AQKKLAL
+842 AEKKLAL

-897 LETTKETEEIE
+897 METEEIE
-908 HGKERG
+908 HGKEREHEG
-914 EEEHDAQDGRG
+914 HDAQDGRG

-933 EDPRGSSSRDRAGG
+933 EDPRGSSSRDRAGREG
-947 AGREG
+947 GEG

-957 RAGTRRDGEAR
+957 RAGARRDGEAR
-968 GDRAVGADPQEVPP
+968 GDRAVGAGSQEVPP

-998 GRVPAKGAGE
+998 DRVPAKGAGE
-1008 DAGDVPEDHRGAR
+1008 DAGNVPEDDRGAR
-1021 AEGALGAGSVGTQGT
+1021 GEGALGAGSVGTQGT

-1044 RDAGGN
+1044 RDEGGN

-1107 MGRTASEE
+1107 THRTASEE

-1348 RKKGGVLPPALQQKN
+1348 RRKGGVLPPALQQKN

-1373 IERFVPSYPSSF
+1373 IERFFPSYPSSF
-1385 EKQHTMNGYFV
+1385 EKQHTMNAYFAAH
-1396 RNPEKILGEVQER
+1396 RDNILGEVQER
-1409 SGKFGKEIYV
+1409 SGKFGKELYV

-1443 APSDAPLA
+1443 VPSDAPLA
-1451 PPVQAEAKN
+1451 PPVQAEEKN

-1566 IGKDGAVERPAD
+1566 IGKDGSVERPAD

-1624 RDLMEELEYTHLFFD
+1624 HDLMEELEYTHLFFD
-1639 EKENRAVQADEYLS
+1639 EKENCAVQADEYLS

-1664 AIINATAKGIDHLRA
+1664 AIINAMAQGIDHLRA
-1679 AAIYKGDVQRL
+1679 AAIYEGDVQRL
-1690 EEGVGALNLDDVA
+1690 EEGVSALNLDDVA

-1717 KAQEAEEMLGY
+1717 KAQEAEKDFFGH
-1728 FTERREALMKAAL
+1728 FAERREALMKAAL
-1741 KEADFEAHPED
+1741 KETDFEAHPED

-1761 ALAEHRNVRLSYRD
+1761 ALAERRNVRLSYRD
-1775 ILPSNCREDSELLL
+1775 LLPLNCREDSELLL

-1826 EEPVDND
+1826 EESVDND
-1833 VFRKIRENLADG
+1833 VFRKMRESLADG

-1871 AAPSVSEAL
+1871 AAPSVPEAL

-1944 LNPQHVQ
+1944 LNQQHVQ
-1951 DFIYKKLEID
+1951 DFIYKKLEIE
-1961 RTWYNRQQYRDMPTL
+1961 RTWYNRQQYKDMPTL

-2001 RPTPGMAVFSTAQKD
+2001 QPTPGMAVFSTAQKD
-2016 AVELLTDCL
+2016 AIELLTDCL

-2088 DGANLT
+2088 DGTNLT

-2242 SMKNKP
+2242 SMKKKP

-2455 EMIQDLFRRGEAVR
+2455 EMIQALFRRGEAVR

-2590 LFERVREGKV
+2590 LFEKVREGKV

-2794 NAKKAALF
+2794 DAKKAALF

-2888 IESAKEK
+2888 IESAKAK

-2918 LIENAPSGEALAAH
+2918 LIENAPRGEALAAH
-2932 TTFERREEKDVKEEK
+2932 TTFERREEKAVKEEK
-2947 KDERRE
+2947 KDERKE
-2953 AAQRYAED
+2953 AAQRYTED

>member
-1 MTEELKELLGEDGS
+1 MTGELKELLGEDGN
-15 RVCKEVEKALQGG
+15 RVYKEVEKALQGG

-35 ASVGAALLAAHAA
+35 ASVGAAILAAHAA

-63 AEDYMKS
+63 AQDYMKS
-70 VTIDANGTVHEGALN
+70 VTIDADGTVQEGALN

-91 DLDERVPVLDIDA
+91 DLDEEVAVADVSAAIPAGGANRRAVLS
-104 MDNRLR
+104 
-110 GMTNQQA
+110 
-117 AAFIAQLAQ
+117 FIRQLA
-126 QSPILM
+126 
-132 LDASAN
+132 AS
-138 VGISSRPYGKRHVV
+138 GKRYKTTDDMAYISVLPKDV
-152 RNKATDRRKNL
+152 RHIAFSSHKNAKTRPEEHPVRIASIYALPDLLENAVLIESIPNQKKAKKPNVKAYHRFYVPIRTHTRIYTLRL
-163 VATGKV
+163 VAEEQANGSVAFNPAELNLYDVIVERKQKKKVSHKTGIKPV
-169 LSNMEDFIKSSVVIE
+169 NRGKRLSDTI
-184 IAPNRKAGRNLSG
+184 
-197 MSDGQKRAQH
+197 
-207 HKNTVNAY
+207 
-215 YYIMLPVK
+215 
-223 HNNQLNTLV
+223 
-232 LIAEERNGCLVGET
+232 
-246 AQVELYQIQ
+246 
-255 YANKERDP
+255 
-263 ALMPT
+263 
-268 QHRVSI
+268 
-274 NTRQHAPAT
+274 
-283 VSIREMLA
+283 SIREMLA
-291 GVKTS
+291 GVKDA
-296 DGNFYYQQAWHGA
+296 DGKTYYQ
-309 AKKFDAFSL
+309 
-318 DYVGTGDGGSA
+318 
-329 HAHGLYFAKERS
+329 
-341 FAESYRG
+341 
-348 EDGALLEV
+348 
-356 EIPDDEYLLKENAY
+356 
-370 FKEQSPSVQQALREI
+370 EQ
-385 AEGWGEVERGEKSV
+385 
-399 DEALAGKSGRD
+399 
-410 LYFKVMEEVGEFA
+410 
-423 RKEKCMRDD
+423 
-432 GTFFYICSDPL
+432 
-443 EGTEARVSEH
+443 
-453 FSKHGVKGISFNDY
+453 
-467 GDPGFV
+467 
-473 IFDPHDAEILARYQ
+473 Q
-487 ESRGQIQGQ
+487 ESLGRIQGQ

-530 ARLAPFDEETAED
+530 ARLVPFDEETAED
-543 LAEVDAWAS
+543 LVEVDAWAS

-635 AFRGSS
+635 AFRGGTS
-641 DGGKA
+641 GGRA
-646 SPAVEK
+646 SLAVEK

-665 RQRRKNPMTNEA
+665 RQRRQNPMTNEA

-685 LFATISVSKERYRDF
+685 LFATVSVSKERYRDF

-738 GTSLKPNAKGIDVLS
+738 GTTLKANAKGIDVLS
-753 AAGEVTTVYE
+753 AAGEATTVYE

-773 HHLVWQYDDAKDG
+773 RHLVWQYDDAKDG
-786 ESISSLNDMQKNDDE
+786 ESISSLNNMQKNDDE

-842 AQKKLAL
+842 AEKKLAL

-897 LETTKETEEIE
+897 RETTKETEEIE

-925 NEPGGISG
+925 NELGGISG
-933 EDPRGSSSRDRAGG
+933 EDSRGSTGGDRAGG

-952 APSTG
+952 APSAG
-957 RAGTRRDGEAR
+957 RAGARRDGETR

-1021 AEGALGAGSVGTQGT
+1021 GEGALGAGSVGTQGT

-1044 RDAGGN
+1044 RDEGGN

-1084 TKGKRAVF
+1084 TRGKRAVF
-1092 RRNLAAIQVM
+1092 QRNLAAIQVM

-1107 MGRTASEE
+1107 TGRTASEE

-1148 RVLTN
+1148 QVLTN

-1239 QSFQNSHFANGS
+1239 QSFQNSRFANGS

-1348 RKKGGVLPPALQQKN
+1348 RRKGGVLPPALQQKN
-1363 TLPSAESWQN
+1363 ALPSAESWQN

-1409 SGKFGKEIYV
+1409 SGKFGKELYV

-1522 EMQKKLRSLYDT
+1522 EMQKKLRGLYDA

-1543 NDRQLKMLFG
+1543 KDRQLKMLFG
-1553 DDAGYPFIESFEV
+1553 DDTGYPFIESFEV

-1664 AIINATAKGIDHLRA
+1664 AIINATAKGMNHLRA
-1679 AAIYKGDVQRL
+1679 AAVYEGDVQRL
-1690 EEGVGALNLDDVA
+1690 EEGVGALAIDDAA
-1703 SPLAQRLHEILNDT
+1703 SPLAQKLHQILNDT
-1717 KAQEAEEMLGY
+1717 KAQEAEKDFGH
-1728 FTERREALMKAAL
+1728 FAERREALMKAAL

-1752 RETVAKYAV
+1752 RETVARYAV
-1761 ALAEHRNVRLSYRD
+1761 ALAECRSTRLSYRD
-1775 ILPSNCREDSELLL
+1775 VLPSNCREDSELLL

-1803 GSRYNKAFEAMD
+1803 GSRHRAGFEDMR
-1815 FIGACYKKAFL
+1815 FIGECYAKAFL
-1826 EEPVDND
+1826 EEQSDND
-1833 VFRKIRENLADG
+1833 VFRQMRESLADG

-1855 HCAAAYLKEHK
+1855 HCAAAYLKERK
-1866 EKKDA
+1866 ETGDTL
-1871 AAPSVSEAL
+1871 APSTLAPL
-1880 ERFQSEAEGIE
+1880 ARFQSEAEGIE
-1891 ERADAALSP
+1891 KRADAALSP

-1951 DFIYKKLEID
+1951 DFIYKKLEIE
-1961 RTWYNRQQYRDMPTL
+1961 RTWYNRQQYKDMPTL

-2001 RPTPGMAVFSTAQKD
+2001 QPTPGMAVFSMAQKD

-2159 VAQTGDAFHELYPRA
+2159 VAQTGDAFRELYPRA

-2361 LQRYLTPQVLKDKGV
+2361 LQRYLTPQVLKDKGI

-2455 EMIQDLFRRGEAVR
+2455 EMIQALFRRGEAVR

-2504 IDPSAE
+2504 IDPLAE

-2590 LFERVREGKV
+2590 LFEKVREGKV

-2608 KLGVGTNVQDRLCA
+2608 KLGVGTNVQDRTRPSLRLA
-2622 SHDLSIPWRP
+2622 RSFDSVAAGGLGAAHGTLHTSGQSKRERRDLPLYHGRHVRHLHVADARKQAEAHRADDDEQDAVP
-2632 ADLEQRM
+2632 HHRRHGRGHADLR
-2639 GRSIRPGNQNESVE
+2639 
-2653 IYRYITEG
+2653 
-2661 TFDTFM
+2661 
-2667 WQTLENKQKLIA
+2667 
-2679 QMMTS
+2679 
-2684 KTPCRTIVDM
+2684 
-2694 DEVTLTFADLKAI
+2694 
-2707 STDNPFFK
+2707 
-2715 EKMEL
+2715 
-2720 EAELVRC
+2720 
-2727 QMARA
+2727 
-2732 SYETTKKKLTE
+2732 
-2743 FAEIEGP
+2743 
-2750 KTLKAHDAR
+2750 
-2759 IFNLMSDKM
+2759 
-2768 LIEQN
+2768 
-2773 TEKND
+2773 
-2778 KGEEL
+2778 
-2783 FRMRIGKEVFT
+2783 
-2794 NAKKAALF
+2794 
-2802 LHEKA
+2802 
-2807 KGGFQE
+2807 
-2813 AAKANGEYKG
+2813 
-2823 MTLRV
+2823 
-2828 QIDSQTYLPYI
+2828 
-2839 SLQGKMYHTVAFAQ
+2839 
-2853 PGKEMNT
+2853 
-2860 IRHLDNVKDAI
+2860 
-2871 EKKLLKL
+2871 
-2878 QEEREPILKK
+2878 
-2888 IESAKEK
+2888 
-2895 IKEPFAQERREQEVK
+2895 
-2910 KRLLEINA
+2910 
-2918 LIENAPSGEALAAH
+2918 
-2932 TTFERREEKDVKEEK
+2932 
-2947 KDERRE
+2947 
-2953 AAQRYAED
+2953 
-2961 YEEAAM
+2961 
-2967 AR
+2967 

>member
-1 MTEELKELLGEDGS
+1 MTGELKELLGEDGS

-35 ASVGAALLAAHAA
+35 ASVGAAILAAHAA

-63 AEDYMKS
+63 AQDYMKS
-70 VTIDANGTVHEGALN
+70 VTIDADGTVQEGALN

-91 DLDERVPVLDIDA
+91 DLDEEVAVADVSAAIPAGGANRRAVLS
-104 MDNRLR
+104 
-110 GMTNQQA
+110 
-117 AAFIAQLAQ
+117 FIRQLA
-126 QSPILM
+126 
-132 LDASAN
+132 AS
-138 VGISSRPYGKRHVV
+138 GKRYKTTDDMAYISVLPKDV
-152 RNKATDRRKNL
+152 RHIAFSSHKNAKTRPEEHPVRIASIYALPDLLENAVLIESIPNQKKAKKPNVKAYHRFYVPIRTRTRIYTLRL
-163 VATGKV
+163 VAEEQANGSVAFNPAELNLYDVIVERKQKKKVSHKTGIKPV
-169 LSNMEDFIKSSVVIE
+169 NRGKRLSDTI
-184 IAPNRKAGRNLSG
+184 
-197 MSDGQKRAQH
+197 
-207 HKNTVNAY
+207 
-215 YYIMLPVK
+215 
-223 HNNQLNTLV
+223 
-232 LIAEERNGCLVGET
+232 
-246 AQVELYQIQ
+246 
-255 YANKERDP
+255 
-263 ALMPT
+263 
-268 QHRVSI
+268 
-274 NTRQHAPAT
+274 
-283 VSIREMLA
+283 SIREMLA
-291 GVKTS
+291 GVKDA
-296 DGNFYYQQAWHGA
+296 DGKTYYQ
-309 AKKFDAFSL
+309 
-318 DYVGTGDGGSA
+318 
-329 HAHGLYFAKERS
+329 
-341 FAESYRG
+341 
-348 EDGALLEV
+348 
-356 EIPDDEYLLKENAY
+356 
-370 FKEQSPSVQQALREI
+370 EQ
-385 AEGWGEVERGEKSV
+385 
-399 DEALAGKSGRD
+399 
-410 LYFKVMEEVGEFA
+410 
-423 RKEKCMRDD
+423 
-432 GTFFYICSDPL
+432 
-443 EGTEARVSEH
+443 
-453 FSKHGVKGISFNDY
+453 
-467 GDPGFV
+467 
-473 IFDPHDAEILARYQ
+473 Q
-487 ESRGQIQGQ
+487 ESLGQIQGQ

-530 ARLAPFDEETAED
+530 ARLAPFDEGTAED

-665 RQRRKNPMTNEA
+665 RQRRQNPMTNEA

-685 LFATISVSKERYRDF
+685 LFATVSVSKERYRDF

-706 HYKQPLATQV
+706 HYKQPLAAQV

-842 AQKKLAL
+842 AEKKLAL

-897 LETTKETEEIE
+897 LETTKETEETE

-914 EEEHDAQDGRG
+914 EEGHDAQDGRG
-925 NEPGGISG
+925 NELGGISE
-933 EDPRGSSSRDRAGG
+933 EDSRGSTGGDRAGG
-947 AGREG
+947 AGKEG
-952 APSTG
+952 APSAG
-957 RAGTRRDGEAR
+957 RAGARRDGEAR

-998 GRVPAKGAGE
+998 DRVPAKGAGE
-1008 DAGDVPEDHRGAR
+1008 DAGNVPEDDRGAR
-1021 AEGALGAGSVGTQGT
+1021 GEGALGAGSVGTQGT

-1050 DREPVDLKPTKD
+1050 DREPVDLEPTKD
-1062 KEAADAEPIDLSQ
+1062 KGAADAEPAGKTDGAIDLSAV
-1075 IDYEADLST
+1075 DYEADLST
-1084 TKGKRAVF
+1084 TRGKRAVF

-1102 RSIEE
+1102 RNIEE
-1107 MGRTASEE
+1107 THRTASED

-1148 RVLTN
+1148 QVLTN

-1239 QSFQNSHFANGS
+1239 QSFQNSRFANGS

-1429 IEEAFAALGEGSCY
+1429 IEEALAALGEGSCY
-1443 APSDAPLA
+1443 VPSDVPLA
-1451 PPVQAEAKN
+1451 PPVQAEEKN
-1460 RKSMGFTIEGGEVVF
+1460 RKTMGFTIEGGEVVF

-1624 RDLMEELEYTHLFFD
+1624 HDLMEELEYTHLFFD
-1639 EKENRAVQADEYLS
+1639 EKENCAVQADEYLS

-1664 AIINATAKGIDHLRA
+1664 AIIKATDREINLLLA
-1679 AAIYKGDVQRL
+1679 AAVYEEDVRRL
-1690 EEGVGALNLDDVA
+1690 KEGVSTKDIDDAA
-1703 SPLAQRLHEILNDT
+1703 SPLAQRLHQILNDT
-1717 KAQEAEEMLGY
+1717 KAQEAEKDFGH
-1728 FTERREALMKAAL
+1728 FAERREALIKAAL

-1752 RETVAKYAV
+1752 RETVAKYVV
-1761 ALAEHRNVRLSYRD
+1761 ALADRRNIDLSYRD
-1775 ILPSNCREDSELLL
+1775 ILPPNCCEDGGLVLA
-1789 ELFKVDPRFDERSY
+1789 LFKLDPRFDERSY
-1803 GSRYNKAFEAMD
+1803 GIRHRAGFEDMR

-1826 EEPVDND
+1826 KEPVDDD
-1833 VFRKIRENLADG
+1833 VFRKMRESLADG

-1871 AAPSVSEAL
+1871 AAPSVPEAL

-1944 LNPQHVQ
+1944 LNRQHVQ
-1951 DFIYKKLEID
+1951 DFIYKKLEIE
-1961 RTWYNRQQYRDMPTL
+1961 RTWYNRQQYKDMPTL

-2001 RPTPGMAVFSTAQKD
+2001 QPTPGMAVFSTAQKD

-2216 SAKLEGEMTENEIAR
+2216 SAKLEGEMTESEIAR
-2231 LQGRYEELTAT
+2231 LQGRYDELTAT
-2242 SMKNKP
+2242 SMKKKP

-2361 LQRYLTPQVLKDKGV
+2361 LQRYLTPQVLKDKGI

-2455 EMIQDLFRRGEAVR
+2455 EMIQALFRRGEAVR

-2523 VLAKYRETTD
+2523 VLAKYKETTAFK
-2533 IRGTQIIFCDDSTS
+2533 GTQIIFCDDSTS

-2608 KLGVGTNVQDRLCA
+2608 KLGVGTNVQDLLCA

-2794 NAKKAALF
+2794 DAKKAALF

-2828 QIDSQTYLPYI
+2828 RIDSQTYLPYI

-2918 LIENAPSGEALAAH
+2918 LIENAPSGETLAAH

-2947 KDERRE
+2947 KDERKE

-2961 YEEAAM
+2961 YEEVAM

>member
-1 MTEELKELLGEDGS
+1 MTGELKELLGEDGS

-35 ASVGAALLAAHAA
+35 ASVGAAILAAHAA

-63 AEDYMKS
+63 AQDYMKS
-70 VTIDANGTVHEGALN
+70 VTIDADGTVQEGALN

-91 DLDERVPVLDIDA
+91 DLDEEVAVVDVSAAIPAGGANRRAVLS
-104 MDNRLR
+104 
-110 GMTNQQA
+110 
-117 AAFIAQLAQ
+117 FIRQLA
-126 QSPILM
+126 
-132 LDASAN
+132 AS
-138 VGISSRPYGKRHVV
+138 GKRYKTTDDMAYISVLPKDV
-152 RNKATDRRKNL
+152 RHIAFSSHKNAKTRTEEHPVRIASIYALPDLLENAVLIESIPNQKKAKKPNVKAYHRFYVPIRTHTRIYTLRL
-163 VATGKV
+163 VAEEQANGSVAFNPAELNLYDVIVERKQKKKVSHKTGIKPV
-169 LSNMEDFIKSSVVIE
+169 NRGKRLSDTI
-184 IAPNRKAGRNLSG
+184 
-197 MSDGQKRAQH
+197 
-207 HKNTVNAY
+207 
-215 YYIMLPVK
+215 
-223 HNNQLNTLV
+223 
-232 LIAEERNGCLVGET
+232 
-246 AQVELYQIQ
+246 
-255 YANKERDP
+255 
-263 ALMPT
+263 
-268 QHRVSI
+268 
-274 NTRQHAPAT
+274 
-283 VSIREMLA
+283 SIREMLA
-291 GVKTS
+291 GVKDA
-296 DGNFYYQQAWHGA
+296 DGKTYYQ
-309 AKKFDAFSL
+309 
-318 DYVGTGDGGSA
+318 
-329 HAHGLYFAKERS
+329 
-341 FAESYRG
+341 
-348 EDGALLEV
+348 
-356 EIPDDEYLLKENAY
+356 
-370 FKEQSPSVQQALREI
+370 EQ
-385 AEGWGEVERGEKSV
+385 
-399 DEALAGKSGRD
+399 
-410 LYFKVMEEVGEFA
+410 
-423 RKEKCMRDD
+423 
-432 GTFFYICSDPL
+432 
-443 EGTEARVSEH
+443 
-453 FSKHGVKGISFNDY
+453 
-467 GDPGFV
+467 
-473 IFDPHDAEILARYQ
+473 Q
-487 ESRGQIQGQ
+487 ESLGWIQGQ

-635 AFRGSS
+635 AFRGDAS
-641 DGGKA
+641 GGRA

-652 VMAKLITPQEKEL
+652 VMAKLIAPQKKEL
-665 RQRRKNPMTNEA
+665 RQRRQNPMTNEA

-706 HYKQPLATQV
+706 HYKQPLAAQV

-763 VTETEDAARL
+763 VMETEDAARL

-897 LETTKETEEIE
+897 LETTKETEETE

-914 EEEHDAQDGRG
+914 EEGHDAQDGRG

-933 EDPRGSSSRDRAGG
+933 EDPRGSSSRDRAGREG
-947 AGREG
+947 GEG

-957 RAGTRRDGEAR
+957 RAGARRDGEAR

-1008 DAGDVPEDHRGAR
+1008 DAGDVPEDRRGAR

-1044 RDAGGN
+1044 RDEGGN

-1062 KEAADAEPIDLSQ
+1062 NEAADAELIDLSQ

-1092 RRNLAAIQVM
+1092 QRNLAAIQVM

-1107 MGRTASEE
+1107 THRTASEE

-1182 RMGFTSGN
+1182 RMGFKAGN

-1239 QSFQNSHFANGS
+1239 QSFQNSRFANGS

-1363 TLPSAESWQN
+1363 ALPSAESWQN
-1373 IERFVPSYPSSF
+1373 IERFFPSYPSSF
-1385 EKQHTMNGYFV
+1385 EKQHTLNAYFAAH
-1396 RNPEKILGEVQER
+1396 RDNILGEVQER
-1409 SGKFGKEIYV
+1409 SGKFGKELYV
-1419 AGDVKDLAGR
+1419 AGDGKDLAGR

-1522 EMQKKLRSLYDT
+1522 EMQKKLRAIYDA

-1586 TAAKPEHADTAQD
+1586 TVAKPEHADTAQD

-1609 EVDLRYMEELTGTSE
+1609 EVDLRYMKELTGTSE

-1639 EKENRAVQADEYLS
+1639 EKENCAVQADEYLS

-1679 AAIYKGDVQRL
+1679 AAIYEGDVQRL
-1690 EEGVGALNLDDVA
+1690 EEGVSALNLDDVA
-1703 SPLAQRLHEILNDT
+1703 SPLAQRLHEILNNT
-1717 KAQEAEEMLGY
+1717 KAQEAEEMLGH

-1761 ALAEHRNVRLSYRD
+1761 ALAERRNVRLSYRD
-1775 ILPSNCREDSELLL
+1775 ILPANCREDSELLL

-1826 EEPVDND
+1826 KEPVDDD
-1833 VFRKIRENLADG
+1833 VFRKMRESLADG

-1871 AAPSVSEAL
+1871 AAPSVPEAL

-1944 LNPQHVQ
+1944 LNQQHVQ
-1951 DFIYKKLEID
+1951 DFIYKKLEIE
-1961 RTWYNRQQYRDMPTL
+1961 RTWYNRQQYKDMPTL

-2001 RPTPGMAVFSTAQKD
+2001 QPTPGMAVFSTAQKD
-2016 AVELLTDCL
+2016 AIELLTDCL

-2231 LQGRYEELTAT
+2231 LQGRYDELAAT
-2242 SMKNKP
+2242 SMKKKP

-2361 LQRYLTPQVLKDKGV
+2361 LQRYLTPQVLKDKGI

-2455 EMIQDLFRRGEAVR
+2455 EMIQALFRRGEAVR

-2577 AVVQEYKKDAIPE
+2577 AIVQEYKKDAIPE

-2794 NAKKAALF
+2794 DAKKAALF

-2828 QIDSQTYLPYI
+2828 RIDRETYLPYI

-2888 IESAKEK
+2888 IESATAK

-2947 KDERRE
+2947 KDERKE

>member
-1 MTEELKELLGEDGS
+1 MTGELKELLGEDGN
-15 RVCKEVEKALQGG
+15 RVYKEVEKALQGG

-35 ASVGAALLAAHAA
+35 ASVGAAILAAHAA

-63 AEDYMKS
+63 AQDYMKS
-70 VTIDANGTVHEGALN
+70 VTIDADGTVREGALN

-91 DLDERVPVLDIDA
+91 DLDEEVAVVDVSAAIPAGGANRRAVLS
-104 MDNRLR
+104 
-110 GMTNQQA
+110 
-117 AAFIAQLAQ
+117 FIRQLA
-126 QSPILM
+126 
-132 LDASAN
+132 AS
-138 VGISSRPYGKRHVV
+138 GKRYKTTDDMAYISVLPKDV
-152 RNKATDRRKNL
+152 RHIAFSSHKNAKTRPEEHPVRIASIYALPDLLENAVLIESIPNQKKAKKPNVKAYHRFYVPIRTHTRIYTLRL
-163 VATGKV
+163 VAEEQANGSVAFNPAELNLYDVIVERKQKKKVSHKTGIKPV
-169 LSNMEDFIKSSVVIE
+169 NRGKRLSDTI
-184 IAPNRKAGRNLSG
+184 
-197 MSDGQKRAQH
+197 
-207 HKNTVNAY
+207 
-215 YYIMLPVK
+215 
-223 HNNQLNTLV
+223 
-232 LIAEERNGCLVGET
+232 
-246 AQVELYQIQ
+246 
-255 YANKERDP
+255 
-263 ALMPT
+263 
-268 QHRVSI
+268 
-274 NTRQHAPAT
+274 
-283 VSIREMLA
+283 SIREMLA
-291 GVKTS
+291 GVKDA
-296 DGNFYYQQAWHGA
+296 DGKTYYQ
-309 AKKFDAFSL
+309 
-318 DYVGTGDGGSA
+318 
-329 HAHGLYFAKERS
+329 
-341 FAESYRG
+341 
-348 EDGALLEV
+348 
-356 EIPDDEYLLKENAY
+356 
-370 FKEQSPSVQQALREI
+370 EQ
-385 AEGWGEVERGEKSV
+385 
-399 DEALAGKSGRD
+399 
-410 LYFKVMEEVGEFA
+410 
-423 RKEKCMRDD
+423 
-432 GTFFYICSDPL
+432 
-443 EGTEARVSEH
+443 
-453 FSKHGVKGISFNDY
+453 
-467 GDPGFV
+467 
-473 IFDPHDAEILARYQ
+473 Q

-560 YEDTPWAMEFAAR
+560 YEDTPWAMEFTAR

-635 AFRGSS
+635 AFRGGTS
-641 DGGKA
+641 GGRA
-646 SPAVEK
+646 SLAVEK
-652 VMAKLITPQEKEL
+652 VMAKLIAPQKKEL
-665 RQRRKNPMTNEA
+665 RQRRQNPMTNEA

-706 HYKQPLATQV
+706 HYKQPLAAQV

-763 VTETEDAARL
+763 VMETEDAARL

-897 LETTKETEEIE
+897 LETTKETEETE

-914 EEEHDAQDGRG
+914 EEGHDAQDGRG
-925 NEPGGISG
+925 NELGGISE
-933 EDPRGSSSRDRAGG
+933 EDSRGSTGGDRTGG

-952 APSTG
+952 APSAG
-957 RAGTRRDGEAR
+957 RAGARRDGEAR

-1008 DAGDVPEDHRGAR
+1008 DAGDVPEDRRGAR

-1044 RDAGGN
+1044 RDEGGN

-1062 KEAADAEPIDLSQ
+1062 KEAADAELIDLSQ

-1092 RRNLAAIQVM
+1092 QRNLAAIQVM

-1107 MGRTASEE
+1107 THRTASEE

-1239 QSFQNSHFANGS
+1239 QSFQNSRFANGS

-1363 TLPSAESWQN
+1363 ALPSAESWQN
-1373 IERFVPSYPSSF
+1373 IERFFPSYPSSF
-1385 EKQHTMNGYFV
+1385 EKQHTMNGYFAAH
-1396 RNPEKILGEVQER
+1396 RDNILGEVQER
-1409 SGKFGKEIYV
+1409 SGKFGKELYV

-1443 APSDAPLA
+1443 VPSDAPLA

-1624 RDLMEELEYTHLFFD
+1624 HDLMEELEYTHLFFD
-1639 EKENRAVQADEYLS
+1639 EKENCAVQADEYLS

-1845 ENTLR
+1845 ENTLK

-1866 EKKDA
+1866 AKKDA
-1871 AAPSVSEAL
+1871 AAPSVPEAL

-1951 DFIYKKLEID
+1951 DFIYKKLEIE
-1961 RTWYNRQQYRDMPTL
+1961 RTWYNRQQYKDMPTL

-2001 RPTPGMAVFSTAQKD
+2001 QPTPGMAVFSTAQKD
-2016 AVELLTDCL
+2016 AIELLTDCL

-2231 LQGRYEELTAT
+2231 LQGRYDELAAT
-2242 SMKNKP
+2242 SMKKKP

-2310 SNTGGIGSKK
+2310 SNTGSIGSKK

-2361 LQRYLTPQVLKDKGV
+2361 LQRYLTPQVLKDKGI

-2455 EMIQDLFRRGEAVR
+2455 EMIQALFRRGEAVR

-2523 VLAKYRETTD
+2523 VLAKYKETTD

-2608 KLGVGTNVQDRLCA
+2608 KLGVGTNVQDLLCA

-2794 NAKKAALF
+2794 DAKKAALF

-2828 QIDSQTYLPYI
+2828 RIDSQTYLPYI

-2888 IESAKEK
+2888 IESAKAK

-2932 TTFERREEKDVKEEK
+2932 TTFERREEKDGKEEK
-2947 KDERRE
+2947 KDERKE

>member
-35 ASVGAALLAAHAA
+35 ASVGAAILAAHAA

-63 AEDYMKS
+63 AQDYMKS
-70 VTIDANGTVHEGALN
+70 VTIEADGTVQEGALN

-91 DLDERVPVLDIDA
+91 DLDEKVAVVDVSDALPRKKMSNKDI
-104 MDNRLR
+104 LHFIR
-110 GMTNQQA
+110 GLVQQHNA
-117 AAFIAQLAQ
+117 I
-126 QSPILM
+126 
-132 LDASAN
+132 ASADKQAIFSILPKD
-138 VGISSRPYGKRHVV
+138 VRHITYSSNKRSTTSE
-152 RNKATDRRKNL
+152 RKAREASLLSIESL
-163 VATGKV
+163 VENAV
-169 LSNMEDFIKSSVVIE
+169 LIE
-184 IAPNRKAGRNLSG
+184 SIPNRKKKKKPDVRSYHRFYVPIRIDEKL
-197 MSDGQKRAQH
+197 H
-207 HKNTVNAY
+207 TVR
-215 YYIMLPVK
+215 IV
-223 HNNQLNTLV
+223 
-232 LIAEERNGCLVGET
+232 AEEQNGVVTLNPTDVNIYDVIIEKKTPRPLAGISPVIGT
-246 AQVELYQIQ
+246 AG
-255 YANKERDP
+255 DP
-263 ALMPT
+263 S
-268 QHRVSI
+268 VI
-274 NTRQHAPAT
+274 
-283 VSIREMLA
+283 SIREMLA
-291 GVKTS
+291 GVKGA
-296 DGNFYYQQAWHGA
+296 DGKTYYQQAWHGA

-453 FSKHGVKGISFNDY
+453 FSKHGVKGVSFTDY

-473 IFDPHDAEILARYQ
+473 IFDPHDAEIIARYQ
-487 ESRGQIQGQ
+487 KSLGRIQGQ

-635 AFRGSS
+635 AFRGST

-685 LFATISVSKERYRDF
+685 LFATVSVSKERYRDF

-706 HYKQPLATQV
+706 HYKQPLAAQV

-738 GTSLKPNAKGIDVLS
+738 GTSLKPNAKGVDVLS
-753 AAGEVTTVYE
+753 ASGEATTIYE

-773 HHLVWQYDDAKDG
+773 RHLVWQYDDAKDG
-786 ESISSLNDMQKNDDE
+786 ESISSLNGAQKNDDE
-801 STEDFIVR
+801 STEDFILR
-809 LCREEAKR
+809 LCREEAKK
-817 TQEEGRANLVGVG
+817 TQEEGHANLVGVG

-842 AQKKLAL
+842 AEKKLAL

-874 ILDRVASAVR
+874 ILDRVANVVR
-884 TREREEREAIDAA
+884 TREREEREN
-897 LETTKETEEIE
+897 LTERKTEVE
-908 HGKERG
+908 AHGKERR
-914 EEEHDAQDGRG
+914 EEGHDAQDGRRD
-925 NEPGGISG
+925 ELGGISG
-933 EDPRGSSSRDRAGG
+933 EDSRGSRGGSQGGDRAGGEGG

-952 APSTG
+952 APSPDRTG
-957 RAGTRRDGEAR
+957 ARNDGEAR
-968 GDRAVGADPQEVPP
+968 GDRAVGTDPQEFPP
-982 VQSAGGV
+982 VQPAGEV
-989 AGDDEERRG
+989 AENGEERRG
-998 GRVPAKGAGE
+998 DDVPS
-1008 DAGDVPEDHRGAR
+1008 GDSGKDDGNVPEDRGDSR
-1021 AEGALGAGSVGTQGT
+1021 GEGALGAGSVGTQGT
-1036 PYLPEDRP
+1036 PHLPEDRP
-1044 RDAGGN
+1044 RDEGGD
-1050 DREPVDLKPTKD
+1050 DREPVDLAATKD
-1062 KEAADAEPIDLSQ
+1062 KEAAAEPVDLSA

-1107 MGRTASEE
+1107 THRTASEE

-1201 FDAMPK
+1201 FDAMPAS
-1207 EMREESHVVGIEMD
+1207 MREASHVVGIEMD

-1239 QSFQNSHFANGS
+1239 QSFQNSRFANGS

-1348 RKKGGVLPPALQQKN
+1348 RRKGGVLPPALQQKN

-1385 EKQHTMNGYFV
+1385 EKRHTMNGYFV

-1460 RKSMGFTIEGGEVVF
+1460 RKTMGFTIEGGEVVF
-1475 TDHRGET
+1475 TDHHGET
-1482 KKKDFT
+1482 KRKDFT

-1501 RDEGYR
+1501 RDAGYR

-1522 EMQKKLRSLYDT
+1522 EMQKKLRDLYDA

-1543 NDRQLKMLFG
+1543 KDRQLKMLFG

-1566 IGKDGAVERPAD
+1566 MGKDSSVERPAD

-1609 EVDLRYMEELTGTSE
+1609 EVDLRYMKELTGTSE
-1624 RDLMEELEYTHLFFD
+1624 HDLMEELEYTHLFFD

-1664 AIINATAKGIDHLRA
+1664 AIIKATDREINLLLA
-1679 AAIYKGDVQRL
+1679 AAVYEEDVRRL
-1690 EEGVGALNLDDVA
+1690 KEGVSTKDIDDAA
-1703 SPLAQRLHEILNDT
+1703 SPLAQKLHEILNDP
-1717 KAQEAEEMLGY
+1717 KAQEAEERYGH
-1728 FTERREALMKAAL
+1728 FTERREALMKEAL
-1741 KEADFEAHPED
+1741 KEADFGAHPED
-1752 RETVAKYAV
+1752 RDAVAKYVV
-1761 ALAEHRNVRLSYRD
+1761 ALADRRNIDLSYRD
-1775 ILPSNCREDSELLL
+1775 ILPPNCCEDGGLMLA
-1789 ELFKVDPRFDERSY
+1789 LFKLDPRFDERSY
-1803 GSRYNKAFEAMD
+1803 GIRHRAGFEDMRFIGECYAKAF
-1815 FIGACYKKAFL
+1815 F
-1826 EEPVDND
+1826 EEQSDND
-1833 VFRKIRENLADG
+1833 VFRKMRESLADG

-1850 KLHLI
+1850 KLHII
-1855 HCAAAYLKEHK
+1855 HCAAAYLKERK
-1866 EKKDA
+1866 ETGDTL
-1871 AAPSVSEAL
+1871 APSTLAPL
-1880 ERFQSEAEGIE
+1880 ARFQSEAEGIE
-1891 ERADAALSP
+1891 KRADAALSP

-1908 LFLRRTRAEKNRA
+1908 LIGRRTRAEKNRA

-2016 AVELLTDCL
+2016 AIELLTDCL

-2088 DGANLT
+2088 DGSNLS

-2231 LQGRYEELTAT
+2231 LQGRHDELTAT
-2242 SMKNKP
+2242 SMKKKP

-2255 EIVKSIEKLTA
+2255 EIVNSIEKLTA

-2361 LQRYLTPQVLKDKGV
+2361 LQRYLTPQVLKDKGI

-2455 EMIQDLFRRGEAVR
+2455 EMIQALFRRGEAVR

-2523 VLAKYRETTD
+2523 VLAKYRETAD

-2743 FAEIEGP
+2743 FAEIKGP
-2750 KTLKAHDAR
+2750 KELKEHDAR

-2794 NAKKAALF
+2794 DAKKAALF

-2853 PGKEMNT
+2853 PGKEMST

-2932 TTFERREEKDVKEEK
+2932 TTFERREERDGKEEK
-2947 KDERRE
+2947 KAERKE
-2953 AAQRYAED
+2953 AAQRYTED